1 MSGGRQRTLPQVWRA
16 PEGRAE
22 RGEPAGDSDDE
33 LLLAAAAAADPGPP
47 QGFSEAA
54 GSIWIY
60 PTNLPVRPYQER
72 MAGAALLANTLV
84 CLPTGLGKTF
94 VAAVVMYNFY
104 RWFPSGKVLFLAPT
118 KPLVAQQMEA
128 CGRVMGIPSR
138 DMAEMTGGT
147 QALGRQELWNTKR
160 VFFLTPQIMVND
172 LSRGTCPATEIKCL
186 VIDEAHKALGNHAY
200 CQVVRELSKYTNQF
214 RVLALSATPG
224 SDTKAV
230 QQVISNLLIAQIEV
244 CAEDSPEIQPYSHER
259 QVEKIVVPLGE
270 ELVEFQNTYIKVLEA
285 FAGRLI
291 KVGVLSR
298 RDIPSLTKYQIILAR
313 DQYRKNPSAQH
324 AGIHQGIIEG
334 DFALCIS
341 LYHGYE
347 LLLQMGI
354 RSLFIYLWGIMD
366 GSKGLS
372 RTKSELGRNQDF
384 MELYQQLQDMFS
396 DTAVTPESGSAGKS
410 TTALEKKKEF
420 VYSHPKLKK
429 LEEIVIEHFRS
440 WKQGG
445 SAGEDRSE
453 GSPGDTRVMI
463 FSSFRDSVQEIA
475 EMLARLSPAVRAMTF
490 VGHSSGKSTKGFTQK
505 EQLEVVR
512 RFREGGYN
520 TLVST
525 CVGEEGLDIGEVDL
539 IVCFDAQ
546 RSPVRLVQRMGRTGR
561 RRHGRIVVILAQGR
575 EERTYNQSQCNK
587 RSIHKA
593 ISGNKTL
600 RFYQHSPRMVPEGI
614 NPKVHKMFITAEK
627 QEQSTSRVLS
637 KERSCSSLQ
646 HKSALSACVTG
657 QKKTNSHESWSLS
670 PEEFEIWDRL
680 YRIKESDGIKE
691 PVLPRVQ
698 FETLEKLEE
707 TPFPLQKPEEGAA
720 RELSLSEWSVW
731 QNQPLPTS
739 LVDHSDRCHLFIGA
753 MEMMELMRHQQGDCS
768 YEQELQP
775 HLRMEDVNIA
785 GDKRNPSMANPPWH
799 QRARCSRKDL
809 AKSKAKP
816 FPPDA
821 GDDRNEFFATF
832 KTTKAKAPRRA
843 PGLSEEV
850 PVLPQ
855 APPAP
860 PSGTRLAV
868 PGPSHPGSDK
878 DEGMEVTFD
887 LNAFIDLCDNS
898 DSSESPASPAAQE
911 NSPAGEACGAL
922 GRIQGDS
929 GYETS
934 PMASDLFYLPES
946 CRDSFTL
953 PGPPQEPPGL
963 EQTFSQVQR
972 LLSQSPP
979 SGDELEGLES
989 LMREEGARSPSPK
1002 VLPNGHSEALQDSV
1016 SPMSPK
1022 TDPSLENPKVTVPRE
1037 LCASRSPHLSKTV
1050 SSPTA
1055 AAVEEEQLWNDSFDG
1070 LFDSEE
1076 FPEIPNNTPSR
1087 DQPLTNGPS
1096 KEPFLPKD
1104 TAEAALDVPGEEQSL
1119 HLFEDEAG
1127 EDTGEGSPMSAE
1139 PPARAGPAGTIPGT
1153 EGEPGRELPCVSPTQ
1168 PCREP
1173 MGTSAMALEKDDPYD
1188 CSQDLFSV
1196 TFDLGFS
1203 LEDSEDET
1211 PEESRNTGNPTLNR
1225 ALGSAK
1231 TSLSDGS
1238 RLETSPGWDCR
1249 RLESRNMSTPLSH
1262 QSRGRNGREGAEGA
1276 PAAGP
1281 VLESGGSRRGR
1292 EPPEPLPSALL
1303 TPTSRKGVNIKAV
1316 KRISMKVFTNARE
1329 QIPEEPP
1336 VDQVKESPWRQNLG
1350 RSALDSPPGR
1360 TESLENTKL
1369 HGSHA
1374 AGPSSDSEEEIV
1386 FQRKNRIKNNV
1397 LMSPDGMDESDLE
1410 SPARV
1415 TRKRRRPP
1423 NVSDTS
1429 SEDSGDFQRGSSS
1442 SRARPRPGGAKRA
1455 RSCVTAKA
1463 AGRQFLEEEAELSL
1477 LDAEGISSDESD
1489 SAGEELSPSL
1499 AQFLDDEGEP
1509 TQALNDSEMRAVYL
1523 SSVRSPALGSRYKM
1537 VHREFNPSAIFSQ
1550 IPKQDVAYAEDSFC
1564 VGDEE
1569 EEEEAPSGCSEEEEC
1584 VDFELLTRE
1593 GSRQRYLTRRR
1604 RRLSQA
1610 RRAGN
1615 APAPLQKKKP
1625 SRIIVLSDSSEEEM
1639 GASRERPLEA
1649 GQGKGQLPKALPSA
1663 PSAQPRSGAGEAT
1676 APQAGGQDTERLLGL
1691 EASMAGMLD
1700 PPPEQPGRSTSIP
1713 PAGSGCR
1720 NPALQAAAEVPSSLK
1735 THGSSSGSACPTVPN
1750 PSSATAQI
1758 SNVPSEHSPS
1768 LAGISRV
1775 PSEHSPSLAGISRVP
1790 GEHSPSPAGISR
1802 VLGEH
1807 SPSLAGI
1814 SRVPSEHS
1822 PSPAGISRVPGEH
1835 SPSLAG
1841 ISRVLGEHSPSLA
1854 GISRVPSEHSPSLA
1868 GISRVP
1874 SEHSPSLAG
1883 ISRVP
1888 SEHSP
1893 SPAGISR
1900 VPGEHSPSLAGISR
1914 VPGEH
1919 SQGGAG
1925 ISRVPGEHSPSLC
1938 ILADSR
1944 EICSGPEVLSCLR
1957 AGHGLRVQVCSL
1969 GSSDYIV
1976 SNRLAVDRVL
1986 QSELQSPANRNKLS
2000 QRLQRLQGI
2009 FERICVIVETDR
2021 VRPGETSRCFQRTQH
2036 YDGMLS
2042 ALVQAGIRILFSSC
2056 QEETAALLKELA
2068 LLEHRKDAAI
2078 QVPTEP
2084 EGHRRDILNFY
2095 LSVPNLSYGAALNL
2109 CHSFSSITAVA
2120 NSSVPALAAGAQLS
2134 RPQAEELHRFLRHD
2148 FDPQLLPQPLP
2159 AKGKG

>member
-1 MSGGRQRTLPQVWRA
+1 MSGGRQRTLLQVWRA

-22 RGEPAGDSDDE
+22 RREPAADSDDE
-33 LLLAAAAAADPGPP
+33 LLLAAAATADPGPP

-128 CGRVMGIPSR
+128 CGRVMGIPCR

-147 QALGRQELWNTKR
+147 QALGRRELWNTKR

-172 LSRGTCPATEIKCL
+172 LSRGTCPAVEIKCL

-298 RDIPSLTKYQIILAR
+298 RDIPNLTKYQIILAR

-324 AGIHQGIIEG
+324 GIHSGIIEG

-366 GSKGLS
+366 GSKGEISSAASFLS
-372 RTKSELGRNQDF
+372 APPFSFHLPCCMAGLHKTPRNSQFPISHPSLWHWEPFPGSCPSIPCPQSLCSSPGAPPGPARGSELSLEPSPLQVSVLLVLIKCCEKTNQ
-384 MELYQQLQDMFS
+384 
-396 DTAVTPESGSAGKS
+396 SA
-410 TTALEKKKEF
+410 
-420 VYSHPKLKK
+420 
-429 LEEIVIEHFRS
+429 
-440 WKQGG
+440 
-445 SAGEDRSE
+445 D
-453 GSPGDTRVMI
+453 D
-463 FSSFRDSVQEIA
+463 
-475 EMLARLSPAVRAMTF
+475 LSIYLLF
-490 VGHSSGKSTKGFTQK
+490 Q
-505 EQLEVVR
+505 
-512 RFREGGYN
+512 
-520 TLVST
+520 
-525 CVGEEGLDIGEVDL
+525 
-539 IVCFDAQ
+539 
-546 RSPVRLVQRMGRTGR
+546 
-561 RRHGRIVVILAQGR
+561 
-575 EERTYNQSQCNK
+575 TYNQSQCNK

-637 KERSCSSLQ
+637 KERRCSSLQ

-657 QKKTNSHESWSLS
+657 QKQTNCHESWSLS

-698 FETLEKLEE
+698 FETLENLEE
-707 TPFPLQKPEEGAA
+707 TPKEGAA
-720 RELSLSEWSVW
+720 RELSLTEWSVW

-739 LVDHSDRCHLFIGA
+739 LVDHSDRCHLFIRA

-775 HLRMEDVNIA
+775 HLRMEDVNIP
-785 GDKRNPSMANPPWH
+785 GNKR
-799 QRARCSRKDL
+799 RGRCSRKDL
-809 AKSKAKP
+809 AKSKPKP

-821 GDDRNEFFATF
+821 GDNESEFFATF
-832 KTTKAKAPRRA
+832 KRTKAKAPRRA

-850 PVLPQ
+850 PVVPQ
-855 APPAP
+855 DSPAP

-898 DSSESPASPAAQE
+898 DSSEGPASPAAQ

-922 GRIQGDS
+922 GRIHRDS

-934 PMASDLFYLPES
+934 PVASDLFYLPES

-989 LMREEGARSPSPK
+989 LVREEGTRSPSPE
-1002 VLPNGHSEALQDSV
+1002 VLPDGHSEALQDRV
-1016 SPMSPK
+1016 SPTSPK
-1022 TDPSLENPKVTVPRE
+1022 PDPSLLLLANPKVTLPRE

-1050 SSPTA
+1050 SSAKA

-1076 FPEIPNNTPSR
+1076 FPEIPSNAPSR
-1087 DQPLTNGPS
+1087 DQPLANGPA
-1096 KEPFLPKD
+1096 KEPFLPKV
-1104 TAEAALDVPGEEQSL
+1104 TAEAALAVPGEEQSL

-1127 EDTGEGSPMSAE
+1127 EDTGEGSPVSTE
-1139 PPARAGPAGTIPGT
+1139 PPAGTIPGA
-1153 EGEPGRELPCVSPTQ
+1153 EGQPGRELPRVSPTQ

-1173 MGTSAMALEKDDPYD
+1173 MGTAAVALEQDDPYD

-1203 LEDSEDET
+1203 LEDSGDES
-1211 PEESRNTGNPTLNR
+1211 PEESRSAGEPTLNR
-1225 ALGSAK
+1225 ALGSAR
-1231 TSLSDGS
+1231 TALRDGC
-1238 RLETSPGWDCR
+1238 RLETSPAWDCR
-1249 RLESRNMSTPLSH
+1249 RLQSRDMSTPLSH
-1262 QSRGRNGREGAEGA
+1262 LSRGRNGSEGAEGA
-1276 PAAGP
+1276 PAAGA
-1281 VLESGGSRRGR
+1281 VLGSGGSRRGR
-1292 EPPEPLPSALL
+1292 EPPEPVPSALL
-1303 TPTSRKGVNIKAV
+1303 TPTGRKGVNIKAV
-1316 KRISMKVFTNARE
+1316 KRISMEVFSNARE
-1329 QIPEEPP
+1329 QIPEVPL
-1336 VDQVKESPWRQNLG
+1336 VDQVKESPWRQNFG

-1374 AGPSSDSEEEIV
+1374 AGRNLVGEESFMV
-1386 FQRKNRIKNNV
+1386 WKQGSRIFWI
-1397 LMSPDGMDESDLE
+1397 LTLGMDESDLE

-1423 NVSDTS
+1423 NVVSK
-1429 SEDSGDFQRGSSS
+1429 EWGEIM
-1442 SRARPRPGGAKRA
+1442 GAH
-1455 RSCVTAKA
+1455 SCFPSVPSQGLHISQHPTA
-1463 AGRQFLEEEAELSL
+1463 AGRQFLQEEAELSL

-1489 SAGEELSPSL
+1489 GTGEELSPSL

-1537 VHREFNPSAIFSQ
+1537 VHRHFNPSAIFSQ
-1550 IPKQDVAYAEDSFC
+1550 IPEQDVTYAEDSFC
-1564 VGDEE
+1564 VGDEV
-1569 EEEEAPSGCSEEEEC
+1569 EEAPSGCSEEEEC
-1584 VDFELLTRE
+1584 VDFALLTRE
-1593 GSRQRYLTRRR
+1593 GSSSRQQYLTRRR

-1615 APAPLQKKKP
+1615 APAPGQKKP
-1625 SRIIVLSDSSEEEM
+1625 SRIIVLSDSSEEET

-1649 GQGKGQLPKALPSA
+1649 GQLPKALSSA

-1676 APQAGGQDTERLLGL
+1676 APRAGGQDTERLLGL
-1691 EASMAGMLD
+1691 EAPVSGMLD
-1700 PPPEQPGRSTSIP
+1700 PAPEQPGRSTSMP

-1720 NPALQAAAEVPSSLK
+1720 NTDLQAAAEV
-1735 THGSSSGSACPTVPN
+1735 SA
-1750 PSSATAQI
+1750 QG
-1758 SNVPSEHSPS
+1758 NVPSE
-1768 LAGISRV
+1768 R
-1775 PSEHSPSLAGISRVP
+1775 
-1790 GEHSPSPAGISR
+1790 
-1802 VLGEH
+1802 
-1807 SPSLAGI
+1807 
-1814 SRVPSEHS
+1814 
-1822 PSPAGISRVPGEH
+1822 
-1835 SPSLAG
+1835 
-1841 ISRVLGEHSPSLA
+1841 
-1854 GISRVPSEHSPSLA
+1854 
-1868 GISRVP
+1868 
-1874 SEHSPSLAG
+1874 
-1883 ISRVP
+1883 
-1888 SEHSP
+1888 
-1893 SPAGISR
+1893 
-1900 VPGEHSPSLAGISR
+1900 
-1914 VPGEH
+1914 
-1919 SQGGAG
+1919 
-1925 ISRVPGEHSPSLC
+1925 SPSLC

-1944 EICSGPEVLSCLR
+1944 EMCSGPEVLSCLR

-1986 QSELQSPANRNKLS
+1986 QSELQSPGNRNKLS

-2036 YDGMLS
+2036 YDGVLS

-2056 QEETAALLKELA
+2056 QEQTAALLKELA

-2084 EGHRRDILNFY
+2084 EGHGRDLLNFY
-2095 LSVPNLSYGAALNL
+2095 LSIPNLSYGAALNL
-2109 CHSFSSITAVA
+2109 CHSFGSITAVA
-2120 NSSVPALAAGAQLS
+2120 NSSVPALAAGARLS
-2134 RPQAEELHRFLRHD
+2134 RPQAEELHRFLRHE
-2148 FDPQLLPQPLP
+2148 FDLQLLPQPLP
-2159 AKGKG
+2159 AKGKATAPRS

>member
-200 CQVVRELSKYTNQF
+200 CQVVRELSKFTNQF

-270 ELVEFQNTYIKVLEA
+270 ELVEFQNIYIKVLEA

-453 GSPGDTRVMI
+453 GCPGDTRVMI

-637 KERSCSSLQ
+637 KER
-646 HKSALSACVTG
+646 KSALSACVTG

-707 TPFPLQKPEEGAA
+707 TPKAEEGAA

-785 GDKRNPSMANPPWH
+785 GDKRNPSVANPPWH

-809 AKSKAKP
+809 AKSKPKP

-821 GDDRNEFFATF
+821 GDDRSEFFATF

-934 PMASDLFYLPES
+934 PVASDLFYLPES

-963 EQTFSQVQR
+963 GQTFSQVQR

-1002 VLPNGHSEALQDSV
+1002 DLPDGHSEALQDSV

-1037 LCASRSPHLSKTV
+1037 LCASRSPRLSKTV

-1153 EGEPGRELPCVSPTQ
+1153 QGEPGRELPCVSPTQ

-1203 LEDSEDET
+1203 IEDSGDET
-1211 PEESRNTGNPTLNR
+1211 PEESRNAGNPTLNR

-1249 RLESRNMSTPLSH
+1249 GLESRNVSTPLSH

-1292 EPPEPLPSALL
+1292 ELPEPLPSALL

-1410 SPARV
+1410 SPAQV

-1489 SAGEELSPSL
+1489 SAGEEPSPSL

-1564 VGDEE
+1564 VGDEEEE

-1720 NPALQAAAEVPSSLK
+1720 NPALQAAAEVSTSLK
-1735 THGSSSGSACPTVPN
+1735 THGSSSGSVCPAVPN
-1750 PSSATAQI
+1750 PSSATARI
-1758 SNVPSEHSPS
+1758 SS
-1768 LAGISRV
+1768 
-1775 PSEHSPSLAGISRVP
+1775 
-1790 GEHSPSPAGISR
+1790 
-1802 VLGEH
+1802 
-1807 SPSLAGI
+1807 
-1814 SRVPSEHS
+1814 VPSEHS
-1822 PSPAGISRVPGEH
+1822 PSPAGISR
-1835 SPSLAG
+1835 
-1841 ISRVLGEHSPSLA
+1841 
-1854 GISRVPSEHSPSLA
+1854 
-1868 GISRVP
+1868 
-1874 SEHSPSLAG
+1874 
-1883 ISRVP
+1883 
-1888 SEHSP
+1888 
-1893 SPAGISR
+1893 
-1900 VPGEHSPSLAGISR
+1900 
-1914 VPGEH
+1914 
-1919 SQGGAG
+1919 GGAG

-1986 QSELQSPANRNKLS
+1986 QSELQNPGNRNKLS

-2095 LSVPNLSYGAALNL
+2095 LSIPNLSYGAALNL

-2120 NSSVPALAAGAQLS
+2120 NSSVPALAAGARLS

>member
-1 MSGGRQRTLPQVWRA
+1 MSGGRQRTLLQVWRA

-22 RGEPAGDSDDE
+22 RREPAGDSDDE

-128 CGRVMGIPSR
+128 CGRVMGIPCR

-147 QALGRQELWNTKR
+147 QALGRRELWNTKR

-172 LSRGTCPATEIKCL
+172 LSRGTCPAVEIKCL

-230 QQVISNLLIAQIEV
+230 QQVISNLLIAQIEM

-298 RDIPSLTKYQIILAR
+298 RDIPNLTKYQIILAR

-396 DTAVTPESGSAGKS
+396 DTAVTPESGSAGNS
-410 TTALEKKKEF
+410 STALEKKKEF

-445 SAGEDRSE
+445 SGEDRSG

-637 KERSCSSLQ
+637 KERRCSSLQ

-657 QKKTNSHESWSLS
+657 QKQTNSHESWSLS

-698 FETLEKLEE
+698 FETLENLEE
-707 TPFPLQKPEEGAA
+707 TPKEGAA
-720 RELSLSEWSVW
+720 QELSLSEWSVW

-739 LVDHSDRCHLFIGA
+739 LVDHSDRCHLFIRA

-775 HLRMEDVNIA
+775 HLRMEDVNIP
-785 GDKRNPSMANPPWH
+785 GNKR
-799 QRARCSRKDL
+799 RGRCSRTDL
-809 AKSKAKP
+809 AKSKPKP

-821 GDDRNEFFATF
+821 GDDGSDFFATF
-832 KTTKAKAPRRA
+832 KRTKAKAPRRA

-850 PVLPQ
+850 PVVPQ
-855 APPAP
+855 DPPAP

-878 DEGMEVTFD
+878 DEGMEVTFE

-898 DSSESPASPAAQE
+898 DGSEGPASPAARE

-922 GRIQGDS
+922 GRFHRDS

-934 PMASDLFYLPES
+934 PVASDLFYLPES

-953 PGPPQEPPGL
+953 PAPPQEPPGL
-963 EQTFSQVQR
+963 EQTFSKVQR

-979 SGDELEGLES
+979 SGDELEGLEN
-989 LMREEGARSPSPK
+989 LMREEGTRSPSPE
-1002 VLPNGHSEALQDSV
+1002 VLPDSHSEALQDRV
-1016 SPMSPK
+1016 SPTSPK
-1022 TDPSLENPKVTVPRE
+1022 PDPSLLLLENPKATVPRE
-1037 LCASRSPHLSKTV
+1037 PSASRSPRLSKTV
-1050 SSPTA
+1050 SPAKA

-1070 LFDSEE
+1070 LFDNEE
-1076 FPEIPNNTPSR
+1076 FPEIPNNAPSR
-1087 DQPLTNGPS
+1087 DQPLANGPA

-1104 TAEAALDVPGEEQSL
+1104 TAEAALEVPGEEQSL

-1127 EDTGEGSPMSAE
+1127 EDTGEGSPVSTE
-1139 PPARAGPAGTIPGT
+1139 PAARAAPAGA
-1153 EGEPGRELPCVSPTQ
+1153 EGEPGRELARESPTQ

-1173 MGTSAMALEKDDPYD
+1173 MGTSAVALQKDDPYD

-1203 LEDSEDET
+1203 LEDSGDES
-1211 PEESRNTGNPTLNR
+1211 PEESRNAGDPTLNR
-1225 ALGSAK
+1225 ALGSAR
-1231 TSLSDGS
+1231 TPLRDGC
-1238 RLETSPGWDCR
+1238 RLETSPGWGCR
-1249 RLESRNMSTPLSH
+1249 RLESRDTSTPLSH

-1276 PAAGP
+1276 PAAGA
-1281 VLESGGSRRGR
+1281 VLESGGSRRAR

-1303 TPTSRKGVNIKAV
+1303 TPTSSKGVNIKAV
-1316 KRISMKVFTNARE
+1316 KRISMEVFSNARE
-1329 QIPEEPP
+1329 KIPEVPP
-1336 VDQVKESPWRQNLG
+1336 VDQVKESPWRQNFG

-1386 FQRKNRIKNNV
+1386 FQRKKMIKNNV
-1397 LMSPDGMDESDLE
+1397 LKSPDGMDESDLE

-1423 NVSDTS
+1423 SMSDTS
-1429 SEDSGDFQRGSSS
+1429 SEDSGDFQRSRSS

-1455 RSCVTAKA
+1455 RSCGTAKA
-1463 AGRQFLEEEAELSL
+1463 AGRQFLQEEAELSL

-1489 SAGEELSPSL
+1489 GAGEELSPSL
-1499 AQFLDDEGEP
+1499 ARFLDDEGEP

-1523 SSVRSPALGSRYKM
+1523 SSVRSPALGSRYRM
-1537 VHREFNPSAIFSQ
+1537 VHRPFNPSAIFSQ
-1550 IPKQDVAYAEDSFC
+1550 IPEQDVTYAEDSFC
-1564 VGDEE
+1564 VGD

-1584 VDFELLTRE
+1584 VDFALLARE
-1593 GSRQRYLTRRR
+1593 GSSSSGQRYLTRRR

-1615 APAPLQKKKP
+1615 APAPGQRKKP
-1625 SRIIVLSDSSEEEM
+1625 SRIIVLSDSSEEEA

-1649 GQGKGQLPKALPSA
+1649 GQLPRALPKA
-1663 PSAQPRSGAGEAT
+1663 PSAQHRSGAGE
-1676 APQAGGQDTERLLGL
+1676 QDTERLLGL
-1691 EASMAGMLD
+1691 EGSVSGMLD
-1700 PPPEQPGRSTSIP
+1700 PPPERPGRSTSIP
-1713 PAGSGCR
+1713 P
-1720 NPALQAAAEVPSSLK
+1720 VSSSSK
-1735 THGSSSGSACPTVPN
+1735 TNGSSSGSAPPAVPN
-1750 PSSATAQI
+1750 PSSARARI
-1758 SNVPSEHSPS
+1758 SSVPCGHSPC
-1768 LAGISRV
+1768 
-1775 PSEHSPSLAGISRVP
+1775 
-1790 GEHSPSPAGISR
+1790 PAGI
-1802 VLGEH
+1802 
-1807 SPSLAGI
+1807 P
-1814 SRVPSEHS
+1814 
-1822 PSPAGISRVPGEH
+1822 
-1835 SPSLAG
+1835 
-1841 ISRVLGEHSPSLA
+1841 
-1854 GISRVPSEHSPSLA
+1854 
-1868 GISRVP
+1868 
-1874 SEHSPSLAG
+1874 
-1883 ISRVP
+1883 
-1888 SEHSP
+1888 
-1893 SPAGISR
+1893 
-1900 VPGEHSPSLAGISR
+1900 
-1914 VPGEH
+1914 
-1919 SQGGAG
+1919 
-1925 ISRVPGEHSPSLC
+1925 RVPGEHSPSLC

-1944 EICSGPEVLSCLR
+1944 EMCSGPEVLSCLR

-1986 QSELQSPANRNKLS
+1986 QSELQSAGSRNKLS

-2036 YDGMLS
+2036 YDGALS

-2056 QEETAALLKELA
+2056 QEQTAALLKELA

-2084 EGHRRDILNFY
+2084 EGHGRDLLNFY
-2095 LSVPNLSYGAALNL
+2095 LSIPNLSYGAALNL
-2109 CHSFSSITAVA
+2109 CHSFGSITAVA
-2120 NSSVPALAAGAQLS
+2120 NSSVPALAAGARLS
-2134 RPQAEELHRFLRHD
+2134 RPQAEELHRFLRHE
-2148 FDPQLLPQPLP
+2148 FDLQLLPQPLP

>member
-22 RGEPAGDSDDE
+22 RRDAAGDSDDE

-128 CGRVMGIPSR
+128 CGRVMGIPCR

-147 QALGRQELWNTKR
+147 QALGRRELWSTKR

-172 LSRGTCPATEIKCL
+172 LSRGTCPAVEIKCL

-270 ELVEFQNTYIKVLEA
+270 ELMEIQNTYIKVLEA

-291 KVGVLSR
+291 RVGVLSR

-372 RTKSELGRNQDF
+372 RTKSELGRNEDF
-384 MELYQQLQDMFS
+384 MELYQQLQAMFS
-396 DTAVTPESGSAGKS
+396 DTAVTPESGSAGNS

-445 SAGEDRSE
+445 SDEDRSE
-453 GSPGDTRVMI
+453 GCPGDTRVMI

-475 EMLARLSPAVRAMTF
+475 EMLARLRPAVRAMTF

-614 NPKVHKMFITAEK
+614 NPRVHKMFITAEK
-627 QEQSTSRVLS
+627 QEQSTSRLLS
-637 KERSCSSLQ
+637 TEGRRSSLQ
-646 HKSALSACVTG
+646 HKSALLACGTG
-657 QKKTNSHESWSLS
+657 QKQKNSHESWSLS

-691 PVLPRVQ
+691 PVLPRAQ
-698 FETLEKLEE
+698 FETLEGLEE
-707 TPFPLQKPEEGAA
+707 TPKPEEGAA
-720 RELSLSEWSVW
+720 QELSLSEWSIW

-739 LVDHSDRCHLFIGA
+739 LVDHSDRCLLFIRA
-753 MEMMELMRHQQGDCS
+753 MEMMELMRLQQGDCS

-775 HLRMEDVNIA
+775 HLRMEDVNIP
-785 GDKRNPSMANPPWH
+785 GNRRNPSVANPPWD
-799 QRARCSRKDL
+799 QRGRCSRKDL
-809 AKSKAKP
+809 AKSKPKP

-821 GDDRNEFFATF
+821 ADDGSEFFTTF
-832 KTTKAKAPRRA
+832 KTTRAKAPRRA
-843 PGLSEEV
+843 PGLREEV
-850 PVLPQ
+850 PVVPQ
-855 APPAP
+855 DPPGP

-868 PGPSHPGSDK
+868 PGHSHPGSDK
-878 DEGMEVTFD
+878 DEGLEVTFE

-898 DSSESPASPAAQE
+898 DSSETPASPAAEE

-922 GRIQGDS
+922 GRIHRDS

-934 PMASDLFYLPES
+934 PVASELFYLPES

-953 PGPPQEPPGL
+953 LGPPQQPPGL

-979 SGDELEGLES
+979 SGDELQGLES
-989 LMREEGARSPSPK
+989 LLREEGTKSPSPK
-1002 VLPNGHSEALQDSV
+1002 VLPDGRSEALQDSV
-1016 SPMSPK
+1016 SPVSPK
-1022 TDPSLENPKVTVPRE
+1022 ADPSLLLLENPKVAVPRE

-1050 SSPTA
+1050 SSAKA
-1055 AAVEEEQLWNDSFDG
+1055 AAAEEEQLWNDSFDG

-1076 FPEIPNNTPSR
+1076 FPEIPNNAPSR
-1087 DQPLTNGPS
+1087 DHPLTNGPS

-1104 TAEAALDVPGEEQSL
+1104 TAEAALGVPGEEQSL

-1127 EDTGEGSPMSAE
+1127 EDMGEGSPKSTE
-1139 PPARAGPAGTIPGT
+1139 PPARAGPAGTIPGA
-1153 EGEPGRELPCVSPTQ
+1153 EGEPSRELPCVSPTQ
-1168 PCREP
+1168 PCRGS
-1173 MGTSAMALEKDDPYD
+1173 MGTSAVALQKDDPYD

-1203 LEDSEDET
+1203 IEDSGDES
-1211 PEESRNTGNPTLNR
+1211 PGESRNAGDPTLDR
-1225 ALGSAK
+1225 ALGSAR
-1231 TSLSDGS
+1231 TALSDGS
-1238 RLETSPGWDCR
+1238 RLDTSPGWDCR
-1249 RLESRNMSTPLSH
+1249 RLERRDMSTPLS
-1262 QSRGRNGREGAEGA
+1262 QQGRDRNGRGGTEGA

-1281 VLESGGSRRGR
+1281 VLKSGGSRRGR
-1292 EPPEPLPSALL
+1292 EPPEPLPSAPL

-1316 KRISMKVFTNARE
+1316 KRISMKVFSNARE
-1329 QIPEEPP
+1329 QIPEVPP
-1336 VDQVKESPWRQNLG
+1336 VDEVKESPWRQNCG
-1350 RSALDSPPGR
+1350 RSALDSPSGR

-1369 HGSHA
+1369 PGSHA

-1386 FQRKNRIKNNV
+1386 FQRKNRIKKNV
-1397 LMSPDGMDESDLE
+1397 LMSPDGMDQSDLE
-1410 SPARV
+1410 SPARLP
-1415 TRKRRRPP
+1415 RKRRRPP
-1423 NVSDTS
+1423 NLSDTS
-1429 SEDSGDFQRGSSS
+1429 SEDSGDFQRDRSS
-1442 SRARPRPGGAKRA
+1442 SRARPGGAKRA
-1455 RSCVTAKA
+1455 RSCVTAED
-1463 AGRQFLEEEAELSL
+1463 AGRQFLEEEAEVSL
-1477 LDAEGISSDESD
+1477 LEAEGISSDESD
-1489 SAGEELSPSL
+1489 GTGQELSQSL
-1499 AQFLDDEGEP
+1499 VQFLDDEGEP
-1509 TQALNDSEMRAVYL
+1509 TQALSDSEMRAVYL

-1537 VHREFNPSAIFSQ
+1537 VHKDFNPSAIFSQ
-1550 IPKQDVAYAEDSFC
+1550 IPEQDVTYAEDSFC
-1564 VGDEE
+1564 VGD

-1593 GSRQRYLTRRR
+1593 GSRQQYLTRRR
-1604 RRLSQA
+1604 RRLSLA

-1615 APAPLQKKKP
+1615 APAPVQKKKP
-1625 SRIIVLSDSSEEEM
+1625 SRIIVLSDSSEDEM

-1649 GQGKGQLPKALPSA
+1649 GQGRGQLPKALPSA
-1663 PSAQPRSGAGEAT
+1663 PSAQPRSGAGEAR

-1691 EASMAGMLD
+1691 EASMSGMLD
-1700 PPPEQPGRSTSIP
+1700 PPPQQPGRRTSIP

-1720 NPALQAAAEVPSSLK
+1720 NTDLQAGAEVFGSWKK
-1735 THGSSSGSACPTVPN
+1735 TRGSSSGSACPAVPN
-1750 PSSATAQI
+1750 PSSATARI
-1758 SNVPSEHSPS
+1758 SSVPSEHSPS
-1768 LAGISRV
+1768 PAGISRV
-1775 PSEHSPSLAGISRVP
+1775 PSEHSPSPAGISRVPSEHSPSPAGISRVPSEHSPSPAGIPRVPSEHSPSPAGISRVPSEHSPSPAGIPRVP
-1790 GEHSPSPAGISR
+1790 GEHSPSPAGIPRVPGKHSPSPAGISR
-1802 VLGEH
+1802 VPSEH
-1807 SPSLAGI
+1807 SPSPAGI

-1835 SPSLAG
+1835 SPSPAG
-1841 ISRVLGEHSPSLA
+1841 ISRVPSDHSPSAA
-1854 GISRVPSEHSPSLA
+1854 GISRVPSEHSPSL
-1868 GISRVP
+1868 
-1874 SEHSPSLAG
+1874 
-1883 ISRVP
+1883 
-1888 SEHSP
+1888 
-1893 SPAGISR
+1893 
-1900 VPGEHSPSLAGISR
+1900 
-1914 VPGEH
+1914 
-1919 SQGGAG
+1919 
-1925 ISRVPGEHSPSLC
+1925 C

-1944 EICSGPEVLSCLR
+1944 ETCSGPEVLSCLR

-1986 QSELQSPANRNKLS
+1986 QSELQSPGNRNKLS

-2036 YDGMLS
+2036 YDGVLS

-2095 LSVPNLSYGAALNL
+2095 LSIPNLSYGAALNL
-2109 CHSFSSITAVA
+2109 CHSFGSITAVA
-2120 NSSVPALAAGAQLS
+2120 NSSVPALAAGARLS

-2148 FDPQLLPQPLP
+2148 FDLQLLPQPLP

>member
-1 MSGGRQRTLPQVWRA
+1 MSSGRQRTLLQVWRA

-22 RGEPAGDSDDE
+22 RREPAGDSDDE

-128 CGRVMGIPSR
+128 CGRVMGIPCR

-147 QALGRQELWNTKR
+147 QALGRRELWNTKR

-172 LSRGTCPATEIKCL
+172 LSRGTCPAVEIKCL

-298 RDIPSLTKYQIILAR
+298 RDIPNLTKYQIILAR

-366 GSKGLS
+366 GSKGFS

-384 MELYQQLQDMFS
+384 MELYQQLQDMFA
-396 DTAVTPESGSAGKS
+396 DTAVTPERGSAGNS
-410 TTALEKKKEF
+410 STALEKKKEF

-445 SAGEDRSE
+445 SDADRSE

-637 KERSCSSLQ
+637 KERRCSSLQ
-646 HKSALSACVTG
+646 HKCALSACVTG
-657 QKKTNSHESWSLS
+657 QKQTNSHESWSLS

-698 FETLEKLEE
+698 FETLENLEE
-707 TPFPLQKPEEGAA
+707 TPKEGAA

-739 LVDHSDRCHLFIGA
+739 LVDHSDRCHLFIRA

-775 HLRMEDVNIA
+775 HLRMEDVNIP
-785 GDKRNPSMANPPWH
+785 GNKR
-799 QRARCSRKDL
+799 RGRCSRKDL
-809 AKSKAKP
+809 AKSKPKP

-821 GDDRNEFFATF
+821 GDDGSDFFATF
-832 KTTKAKAPRRA
+832 KRTKAKAPRRA

-850 PVLPQ
+850 PVVPQ
-855 APPAP
+855 DPPAP

-887 LNAFIDLCDNS
+887 LKAFIDLCDNS
-898 DSSESPASPAAQE
+898 DSSEGPASPAAQE
-911 NSPAGEACGAL
+911 NSPAGEARGAL
-922 GRIQGDS
+922 GRFHRDS

-934 PMASDLFYLPES
+934 PVASDLFYLPES

-989 LMREEGARSPSPK
+989 LVREEGTRSPSPE
-1002 VLPNGHSEALQDSV
+1002 VLPDSHSEALQDRV
-1016 SPMSPK
+1016 SPTSPK
-1022 TDPSLENPKVTVPRE
+1022 PDPSLLLLENPKATVPRE

-1050 SSPTA
+1050 SSAKA

-1070 LFDSEE
+1070 LFDNEE
-1076 FPEIPNNTPSR
+1076 FPEIPNNAPSR
-1087 DQPLTNGPS
+1087 GQPLANGPA

-1104 TAEAALDVPGEEQSL
+1104 TAEAALEVPGEEQSL

-1127 EDTGEGSPMSAE
+1127 EDTGERSPVSTE
-1139 PPARAGPAGTIPGT
+1139 PAARAGPAGA
-1153 EGEPGRELPCVSPTQ
+1153 EGEPGRELARVSPTQ

-1173 MGTSAMALEKDDPYD
+1173 MGTSAVALEKDDPYD

-1203 LEDSEDET
+1203 LEDSGDES
-1211 PEESRNTGNPTLNR
+1211 PEESRSAGDPTLNR
-1225 ALGSAK
+1225 ALGSAR
-1231 TSLSDGS
+1231 TPLSDGC

-1249 RLESRNMSTPLSH
+1249 RLESRDMSTPLSH

-1276 PAAGP
+1276 PAAGA

-1316 KRISMKVFTNARE
+1316 KRISMEVFSTARE
-1329 QIPEEPP
+1329 QIPEVPP
-1336 VDQVKESPWRQNLG
+1336 VDQVKESPWRQNFG

-1386 FQRKNRIKNNV
+1386 FQRKKRIKNIV
-1397 LMSPDGMDESDLE
+1397 LKSPDGMDESDLE

-1429 SEDSGDFQRGSSS
+1429 SEDSGDFQRGRSS

-1455 RSCVTAKA
+1455 RSCGTAKA

-1489 SAGEELSPSL
+1489 GAAEELSPSL

-1537 VHREFNPSAIFSQ
+1537 VHRPFNPSAIFSQ
-1550 IPKQDVAYAEDSFC
+1550 IPEQDVTYAEDSFC
-1564 VGDEE
+1564 VGD

-1584 VDFELLTRE
+1584 VDFALLTRE
-1593 GSRQRYLTRRR
+1593 GSSSSRQQYLTRRR
-1604 RRLSQA
+1604 RLSPA

-1615 APAPLQKKKP
+1615 APAPGQKKKP
-1625 SRIIVLSDSSEEEM
+1625 SRIIAPSDSSEE
-1639 GASRERPLEA
+1639 
-1649 GQGKGQLPKALPSA
+1649 
-1663 PSAQPRSGAGEAT
+1663 
-1676 APQAGGQDTERLLGL
+1676 
-1691 EASMAGMLD
+1691 
-1700 PPPEQPGRSTSIP
+1700 
-1713 PAGSGCR
+1713 
-1720 NPALQAAAEVPSSLK
+1720 EVPSSLK
-1735 THGSSSGSACPTVPN
+1735 TNGSSSGSACPAVPN
-1750 PSSATAQI
+1750 PSSARARI
-1758 SNVPSEHSPS
+1758 SSIPCGHSPS
-1768 LAGISRV
+1768 LAGI
-1775 PSEHSPSLAGISRVP
+1775 PRVP
-1790 GEHSPSPAGISR
+1790 GEHSPS
-1802 VLGEH
+1802 L
-1807 SPSLAGI
+1807 
-1814 SRVPSEHS
+1814 
-1822 PSPAGISRVPGEH
+1822 AGISRVPGEH

-1841 ISRVLGEHSPSLA
+1841 ISRVPG
-1854 GISRVPSEHSPSLA
+1854 
-1868 GISRVP
+1868 
-1874 SEHSPSLAG
+1874 
-1883 ISRVP
+1883 
-1888 SEHSP
+1888 EHSP

-1919 SQGGAG
+1919 SPSLAGISRVPGEHSPSLAG

-1944 EICSGPEVLSCLR
+1944 EMCSGPEVLSCLR

-1986 QSELQSPANRNKLS
+1986 QSELQSPGNRNKLS

-2036 YDGMLS
+2036 YDGALS

-2056 QEETAALLKELA
+2056 QEQTAALLKELA

-2084 EGHRRDILNFY
+2084 EGHGRDLLNFY
-2095 LSVPNLSYGAALNL
+2095 LSIPNLSYGAALNL
-2109 CHSFSSITAVA
+2109 CHSFGSITAVA
-2120 NSSVPALAAGAQLS
+2120 NSSVPALAAGARLS
-2134 RPQAEELHRFLRHD
+2134 RPQAEELHRFLRHE
-2148 FDPQLLPQPLP
+2148 FDLQLLPQPLP

>member
-1 MSGGRQRTLPQVWRA
+1 MSGGRQRTLLQVWRA

-22 RGEPAGDSDDE
+22 RRDPAGDSDDE
-33 LLLAAAAAADPGPP
+33 LLLAAAAAVDPGPP

-128 CGRVMGIPSR
+128 CGRVMGIPCR

-147 QALGRQELWNTKR
+147 QALGRRELWNTKR

-172 LSRGTCPATEIKCL
+172 LSRGTCPAVDIKCL

-270 ELVEFQNTYIKVLEA
+270 ELVEFQNIYIKVLEA

-298 RDIPSLTKYQIILAR
+298 RDIPNLTKYQIILAR

-384 MELYQQLQDMFS
+384 MELYQKLQDMFS
-396 DTAVTPESGSAGKS
+396 DSAVTPEGGSAGSS

-445 SAGEDRSE
+445 SGEGRSE

-561 RRHGRIVVILAQGR
+561 RRHGRIVLILAQGR

-593 ISGNKTL
+593 ISGSKTL

-614 NPKVHKMFITAEK
+614 NPKVHKMFITVEK
-627 QEQSTSRVLS
+627 QEQGTSRVLS
-637 KERSCSSLQ
+637 KERRCSSLQ

-657 QKKTNSHESWSLS
+657 QKQMKSHESWSLS

-707 TPFPLQKPEEGAA
+707 TAEPQAGAA
-720 RELSLSEWSVW
+720 RELSLAEWSLW

-739 LVDHSDRCHLFIGA
+739 LVAHSDRCHLFIGA
-753 MEMMELMRHQQGDCS
+753 MEMMELLRHQQGDCS

-775 HLRMEDVNIA
+775 HLRMEDVIIPGN
-785 GDKRNPSMANPPWH
+785 KRNSSMANPLWD
-799 QRARCSRKDL
+799 QRGRCSRKDL
-809 AKSKAKP
+809 ARSKPKP

-821 GDDRNEFFATF
+821 GDDDSEFFATF
-832 KTTKAKAPRRA
+832 KRTKAKAPRRA
-843 PGLSEEV
+843 PGLGEAV

-855 APPAP
+855 DPPAP
-860 PSGTRLAV
+860 PSGARLAV
-868 PGPSHPGSDK
+868 PGPCHPGSDK
-878 DEGMEVTFD
+878 DEGLEVTFD
-887 LNAFIDLCDNS
+887 LSAFIDLCDNS
-898 DSSESPASPAAQE
+898 ESPESPASPAAQ

-922 GRIQGDS
+922 GSIQRDS

-934 PMASDLFYLPES
+934 PVASDLFYLPES

-963 EQTFSQVQR
+963 EQTFSLVQR

-989 LMREEGARSPSPK
+989 PMREEGTRSPSPK
-1002 VLPNGHSEALQDSV
+1002 VLPDGRSEALQDSV
-1016 SPMSPK
+1016 CPTSPK
-1022 TDPSLENPKVTVPRE
+1022 TDPSLLLLENPKVTPPRE
-1037 LCASRSPHLSKTV
+1037 LCASRSPRLSKTV
-1050 SSPTA
+1050 SPAKA
-1055 AAVEEEQLWNDSFDG
+1055 AAVGEEQLWNDSFDG

-1076 FPEIPNNTPSR
+1076 FSEIPNNAPSR
-1087 DQPLTNGPS
+1087 DQLLTNSPS

-1104 TAEAALDVPGEEQSL
+1104 TAEAALEAPGEEQSL
-1119 HLFEDEAG
+1119 HLFEDE
-1127 EDTGEGSPMSAE
+1127 GEGSPMGTE
-1139 PPARAGPAGTIPGT
+1139 PPARAGAAGTIPGAQ
-1153 EGEPGRELPCVSPTQ
+1153 GELPRVSPSQ

-1173 MGTSAMALEKDDPYD
+1173 MGTAAVALEQDDPYD
-1188 CSQDLFSV
+1188 CSQELFSI

-1203 LEDSEDET
+1203 MDDSEDES
-1211 PEESRNTGNPTLNR
+1211 PEESRSAGDPRLDR
-1225 ALGSAK
+1225 ALGSA
-1231 TSLSDGS
+1231 TTALSDGS

-1249 RLESRNMSTPLSH
+1249 RLESRDMSTPLSH
-1262 QSRGRNGREGAEGA
+1262 QSRGRNGREGTEGA
-1276 PAAGP
+1276 P
-1281 VLESGGSRRGR
+1281 VLQSGGSRRGR
-1292 EPPEPLPSALL
+1292 EPPEPWPSALL

-1316 KRISMKVFTNARE
+1316 KRISMKVFSNARE
-1329 QIPEEPP
+1329 QIAEVPP
-1336 VDQVKESPWRQNLG
+1336 VDQVKESPQRQNFG

-1360 TESLENTKL
+1360 TEGLGNTKL
-1369 HGSHA
+1369 HGNHA

-1386 FQRKNRIKNNV
+1386 FQRKNRIKKNV
-1397 LMSPDGMDESDLE
+1397 LKSPDGMEESDLE
-1410 SPARV
+1410 SPAQL

-1423 NVSDTS
+1423 NMSDTS
-1429 SEDSGDFQRGSSS
+1429 SEDSGDFQRDRSS

-1489 SAGEELSPSL
+1489 GAGEELSPSL

-1523 SSVRSPALGSRYKM
+1523 SSVRSPALGSRYRM
-1537 VHREFNPSAIFSQ
+1537 VHRDFNPSAIFSQ
-1550 IPKQDVAYAEDSFC
+1550 IPEQDVAYAEDSFC

-1569 EEEEAPSGCSEEEEC
+1569 EEEAPGGCSEEEEC
-1584 VDFELLTRE
+1584 VDLALLTRE

-1610 RRAGN
+1610 RRAGSS
-1615 APAPLQKKKP
+1615 PAPLHSRKP
-1625 SRIIVLSDSSEEEM
+1625 SRIVVLSDSSEEEM
-1639 GASRERPLEA
+1639 GGSRERPLQA
-1649 GQGKGQLPKALPSA
+1649 GQGKGQLPKA
-1663 PSAQPRSGAGEAT
+1663 QPRSGAGEGT
-1676 APQAGGQDTERLLGL
+1676 AAQAGGQDTERLLGL
-1691 EASMAGMLD
+1691 EASMCGVLD
-1700 PPPEQPGRSTSIP
+1700 PAPEQPGRSTSIP
-1713 PAGSGCR
+1713 TAGPGCR
-1720 NPALQAAAEVPSSLK
+1720 NTDLQAAAEVSSSLK
-1735 THGSSSGSACPTVPN
+1735 THGSTSGSACPAVPN
-1750 PSSATAQI
+1750 PSSATAWI
-1758 SNVPSEHSPS
+1758 SSVQS
-1768 LAGISRV
+1768 
-1775 PSEHSPSLAGISRVP
+1775 
-1790 GEHSPSPAGISR
+1790 EHSPSPAGISR
-1802 VLGEH
+1802 VP
-1807 SPSLAGI
+1807 SPAGI

-1822 PSPAGISRVPGEH
+1822 PSPAGISHVPCEH
-1835 SPSLAG
+1835 SPSM
-1841 ISRVLGEHSPSLA
+1841 A
-1854 GISRVPSEHSPSLA
+1854 GISRVPCEHSPSPAGISHVPCEHSPSMA

-1874 SEHSPSLAG
+1874 C
-1883 ISRVP
+1883 
-1888 SEHSP
+1888 EHSP

-1900 VPGEHSPSLAGISR
+1900 VPSPAGISR
-1914 VPGEH
+1914 VPSEP
-1919 SQGGAG
+1919 SPSPAG
-1925 ISRVPGEHSPSLC
+1925 IPRVPGLPSPSLC

-1944 EICSGPEVLSCLR
+1944 EISSGPEVLSCLR

-1986 QSELQSPANRNKLS
+1986 QSELQSPGNRNKLS
-2000 QRLQRLQGI
+2000 QRLQHLQGI

-2036 YDGMLS
+2036 YDGVLS

-2078 QVPTEP
+2078 RVPTEP

-2095 LSVPNLSYGAALNL
+2095 LSIPSLSYGAALNL

-2120 NSSVPALAAGAQLS
+2120 NSSVPALAAGARLS

>member
-1 MSGGRQRTLPQVWRA
+1 MSGGGQRTLPQVWRA
-16 PEGRAE
+16 PEGRAQ
-22 RGEPAGDSDDE
+22 RRDAAGDSDDE
-33 LLLAAAAAADPGPP
+33 LLLAAAAAADPGPA

-128 CGRVMGIPSR
+128 CGRVMGIPAR

-147 QALGRQELWNTKR
+147 QALGRRELWNTKR

-172 LSRGTCPATEIKCL
+172 LSRGTCPAVEIKCL

-200 CQVVRELSKYTNQF
+200 CQVVRELSKFTNQF

-270 ELVEFQNTYIKVLEA
+270 ELVEIQNTYIKVLEA

-313 DQYRKNPSAQH
+313 DQYRKNPSAQN

-354 RSLFIYLWGIMD
+354 RSLFIYLLGIMD

-372 RTKSELGRNQDF
+372 RTKSELGRNEDF

-396 DTAVTPESGSAGKS
+396 DIAVAPEGGSVGKS
-410 TTALEKKKEF
+410 TTELEGKKKEF

-440 WKQGG
+440 WKQRC
-445 SAGEDRSE
+445 SADEDKSE

-475 EMLARLSPAVRAMTF
+475 EMLARLRPAVRAMTF

-627 QEQSTSRVLS
+627 QEQSASRGLP

-646 HKSALSACVTG
+646 HKAAPFACVTG
-657 QKKTNSHESWSLS
+657 QRQMNSRESWSLS
-670 PEEFEIWDRL
+670 PQEFEIWDRL
-680 YRIKESDGIKE
+680 YRIKDSDGIKE
-691 PVLPRVQ
+691 PVLPRAQ
-698 FETLEKLEE
+698 FETLENLEE
-707 TPFPLQKPEEGAA
+707 TPKPEEGAA
-720 RELSLSEWSVW
+720 QELSLSEWSIW

-739 LVDHSDRCHLFIGA
+739 LVDHSDRCLLFIRA
-753 MEMMELMRHQQGDCS
+753 IEMMELMRHQQGDCS
-768 YEQELQP
+768 YERELQP
-775 HLRMEDVNIA
+775 HLRMEDVNIP
-785 GDKRNPSMANPPWH
+785 GNKRSPSVANPPWD
-799 QRARCSRKDL
+799 QRARCSRRDL
-809 AKSKAKP
+809 AKSTPKP

-821 GDDRNEFFATF
+821 ADNESEFFTTF
-832 KTTKAKAPRRA
+832 KITKAKAPRRA

-855 APPAP
+855 DPPAS

-868 PGPSHPGSDK
+868 PGHSRLGSDK
-878 DEGMEVTFD
+878 DEGLEVTFD
-887 LNAFIDLCDNS
+887 LNAFIDLCDSS
-898 DSSESPASPAAQE
+898 DSPETPASPAAQQ
-911 NSPAGEACGAL
+911 NSPAGEAAQQNSPAGEAARQNSPAGAAGGAL
-922 GRIQGDS
+922 GRTHRDS

-934 PMASDLFYLPES
+934 PVASDLFYLPES
-946 CRDSFTL
+946 CRDSFML

-989 LMREEGARSPSPK
+989 MMREEGTRSPSPK
-1002 VLPNGHSEALQDSV
+1002 VLHDGHSEALQDSV
-1016 SPMSPK
+1016 SPASPK
-1022 TDPSLENPKVTVPRE
+1022 ADPSLLLLENPKVTVPRE
-1037 LCASRSPHLSKTV
+1037 FCASGSPRLSKAV
-1050 SSPTA
+1050 SSAKA
-1055 AAVEEEQLWNDSFDG
+1055 AADEEEQLWNDSFDG

-1076 FPEIPNNTPSR
+1076 FPEIPNSAPSR
-1087 DQPLTNGPS
+1087 DHPLTNGPS

-1104 TAEAALDVPGEEQSL
+1104 TAEAASAVPGEEQSVY
-1119 HLFEDEAG
+1119 LFEDE
-1127 EDTGEGSPMSAE
+1127 GSPVSTE
-1139 PPARAGPAGTIPGT
+1139 PPGRAGPAGTIPGT
-1153 EGEPGRELPCVSPTQ
+1153 EGEPGRELPCVSPIQ

-1173 MGTSAMALEKDDPYD
+1173 MGTSGVALQKDDPYD

-1203 LEDSEDET
+1203 IEDSGDET
-1211 PEESRNTGNPTLNR
+1211 PEESRSAGDPKLNG
-1225 ALGSAK
+1225 ALGTAR
-1231 TSLSDGS
+1231 TSLRDGC

-1249 RLESRNMSTPLSH
+1249 RLERRDVSTPLSC
-1262 QSRGRNGREGAEGA
+1262 QSRGRNGREGTEGA

-1303 TPTSRKGVNIKAV
+1303 TPTSRKGVDIKAV
-1316 KRISMKVFTNARE
+1316 KRITMKARE
-1329 QIPEEPP
+1329 QIPEVPP

-1350 RSALDSPPGR
+1350 RSAMDSPPGR

-1369 HGSHA
+1369 RGSHA

-1386 FQRKNRIKNNV
+1386 FQRKNRIKKNV

-1410 SPARV
+1410 PPARV

-1429 SEDSGDFQRGSSS
+1429 SEDSGDFQRGSS
-1442 SRARPRPGGAKRA
+1442 RARPRPGGAKRA
-1455 RSCVTAKA
+1455 RSWVAAKA
-1463 AGRQFLEEEAELSL
+1463 AGRQFLEEEAELSQ

-1489 SAGEELSPSL
+1489 GSGEELSTSL

-1509 TQALNDSEMRAVYL
+1509 TQALN
-1523 SSVRSPALGSRYKM
+1523 VR
-1537 VHREFNPSAIFSQ
+1537 
-1550 IPKQDVAYAEDSFC
+1550 
-1564 VGDEE
+1564 
-1569 EEEEAPSGCSEEEEC
+1569 
-1584 VDFELLTRE
+1584 
-1593 GSRQRYLTRRR
+1593 
-1604 RRLSQA
+1604 
-1610 RRAGN
+1610 
-1615 APAPLQKKKP
+1615 
-1625 SRIIVLSDSSEEEM
+1625 
-1639 GASRERPLEA
+1639 
-1649 GQGKGQLPKALPSA
+1649 
-1663 PSAQPRSGAGEAT
+1663 
-1676 APQAGGQDTERLLGL
+1676 
-1691 EASMAGMLD
+1691 
-1700 PPPEQPGRSTSIP
+1700 
-1713 PAGSGCR
+1713 
-1720 NPALQAAAEVPSSLK
+1720 
-1735 THGSSSGSACPTVPN
+1735 
-1750 PSSATAQI
+1750 
-1758 SNVPSEHSPS
+1758 
-1768 LAGISRV
+1768 
-1775 PSEHSPSLAGISRVP
+1775 
-1790 GEHSPSPAGISR
+1790 
-1802 VLGEH
+1802 
-1807 SPSLAGI
+1807 
-1814 SRVPSEHS
+1814 
-1822 PSPAGISRVPGEH
+1822 
-1835 SPSLAG
+1835 
-1841 ISRVLGEHSPSLA
+1841 
-1854 GISRVPSEHSPSLA
+1854 
-1868 GISRVP
+1868 
-1874 SEHSPSLAG
+1874 
-1883 ISRVP
+1883 
-1888 SEHSP
+1888 
-1893 SPAGISR
+1893 
-1900 VPGEHSPSLAGISR
+1900 
-1914 VPGEH
+1914 
-1919 SQGGAG
+1919 
-1925 ISRVPGEHSPSLC
+1925 
-1938 ILADSR
+1938 
-1944 EICSGPEVLSCLR
+1944 
-1957 AGHGLRVQVCSL
+1957 
-1969 GSSDYIV
+1969 
-1976 SNRLAVDRVL
+1976 
-1986 QSELQSPANRNKLS
+1986 
-2000 QRLQRLQGI
+2000 
-2009 FERICVIVETDR
+2009 
-2021 VRPGETSRCFQRTQH
+2021 
-2036 YDGMLS
+2036 
-2042 ALVQAGIRILFSSC
+2042 
-2056 QEETAALLKELA
+2056 
-2068 LLEHRKDAAI
+2068 
-2078 QVPTEP
+2078 
-2084 EGHRRDILNFY
+2084 
-2095 LSVPNLSYGAALNL
+2095 
-2109 CHSFSSITAVA
+2109 
-2120 NSSVPALAAGAQLS
+2120 
-2134 RPQAEELHRFLRHD
+2134 
-2148 FDPQLLPQPLP
+2148 
-2159 AKGKG
+2159 

>member
-1 MSGGRQRTLPQVWRA
+1 MSGGRQRTLPQVWRV

-72 MAGAALLANTLV
+72 MAGAALLANTMV

-172 LSRGTCPATEIKCL
+172 LSRGTCPAMEIKCL

-270 ELVEFQNTYIKVLEA
+270 ELVEFQNIYIKVLEA

-372 RTKSELGRNQDF
+372 RTKSELGHNQDF

-614 NPKVHKMFITAEK
+614 NPKVHKMFIAAEK

-646 HKSALSACVTG
+646 HKSALPACVTG
-657 QKKTNSHESWSLS
+657 QKKMNSHESWSLS

-785 GDKRNPSMANPPWH
+785 GDKRTPSMANPPWH

-809 AKSKAKP
+809 AKSKPKP

-821 GDDRNEFFATF
+821 GDDRTEFFATF

-868 PGPSHPGSDK
+868 PGPSHPGSEK

-922 GRIQGDS
+922 GRIHRDS

-934 PMASDLFYLPES
+934 PVASDLFYLPES

-953 PGPPQEPPGL
+953 PGPPQEPLGL

-979 SGDELEGLES
+979 SGDELEALES

-1002 VLPNGHSEALQDSV
+1002 DLPDGHSEALQDSV

-1022 TDPSLENPKVTVPRE
+1022 TDPSLKNPKVTAPRE

-1055 AAVEEEQLWNDSFDG
+1055 AAVEEEQIWNDSFDG

-1076 FPEIPNNTPSR
+1076 FPEIPNNAPSR

-1096 KEPFLPKD
+1096 KEPLLPKD
-1104 TAEAALDVPGEEQSL
+1104 TAEAALEVPGEEQSL

-1153 EGEPGRELPCVSPTQ
+1153 QGEPGREWPCVSPTQ

-1173 MGTSAMALEKDDPYD
+1173 TGTSAMALEKDDPYD

-1203 LEDSEDET
+1203 IEDSGDET
-1211 PEESRNTGNPTLNR
+1211 PEESRNAGNPPLNR
-1225 ALGSAK
+1225 APGSAK

-1303 TPTSRKGVNIKAV
+1303 TPTSREGVNIKAV

-1329 QIPEEPP
+1329 QIPEVPP
-1336 VDQVKESPWRQNLG
+1336 VDQVKESPWRQNFG

-1360 TESLENTKL
+1360 TKTPESTKL

-1397 LMSPDGMDESDLE
+1397 LMSPAGMDESDLE

-1489 SAGEELSPSL
+1489 STGEEPSPSL

-1564 VGDEE
+1564 VGDE

-1663 PSAQPRSGAGEAT
+1663 SSAQPRSGAGEAT

-1720 NPALQAAAEVPSSLK
+1720 NPALQAAAEVSSSLK

-1758 SNVPSEHSPS
+1758 SSVPSEHSPS

-1775 PSEHSPSLAGISRVP
+1775 P
-1790 GEHSPSPAGISR
+1790 
-1802 VLGEH
+1802 GEH

-1841 ISRVLGEHSPSLA
+1841 ISRV
-1854 GISRVPSEHSPSLA
+1854 PSEHSPSLA

-1874 SEHSPSLAG
+1874 C
-1883 ISRVP
+1883 
-1888 SEHSP
+1888 
-1893 SPAGISR
+1893 
-1900 VPGEHSPSLAGISR
+1900 
-1914 VPGEH
+1914 
-1919 SQGGAG
+1919 
-1925 ISRVPGEHSPSLC
+1925 EHSPSLC

-1986 QSELQSPANRNKLS
+1986 QSELQSPGNRNKLS

-2021 VRPGETSRCFQRTQH
+2021 VRPGETSWCFQRTQH
-2036 YDGMLS
+2036 YDGVLS

-2095 LSVPNLSYGAALNL
+2095 LSIPNLSYAAALNL

-2120 NSSVPALAAGAQLS
+2120 NSSVPALAAGARLS

>member
-16 PEGRAE
+16 PEA
-22 RGEPAGDSDDE
+22 RGERRDAGGDSDDE
-33 LLLAAAAAADPGPP
+33 LLLAAAAAADPGSPR
-47 QGFSEAA
+47 GFSEAA

-128 CGRVMGIPSR
+128 CARVMGIPAR

-147 QALGRQELWNTKR
+147 QALGRRELWNTKR

-172 LSRGTCPATEIKCL
+172 LSRGTCPAVEIKCL

-270 ELVEFQNTYIKVLEA
+270 ELVEIQKTYIKVLEA

-298 RDIPSLTKYQIILAR
+298 RDIPNLTKYQIILAR
-313 DQYRKNPSAQH
+313 DQYRKNPSAQN

-372 RTKSELGRNQDF
+372 RTKSELGRNEDF

-396 DTAVTPESGSAGKS
+396 DTAVTPEGGGVCKS

-440 WKQGG
+440 WKQRCSDPADEEKSVG
-445 SAGEDRSE
+445 SA
-453 GSPGDTRVMI
+453 GDTRVMI

-575 EERTYNQSQCNK
+575 EERNYNQSQCNK

-600 RFYQHSPRMVPEGI
+600 RFYQHSPRMVPEGVT
-614 NPKVHKMFITAEK
+614 PKVHKMFITVEK
-627 QEQSTSRVLS
+627 EEQSTSRMLS
-637 KERSCSSLQ
+637 KERRSSSLQ
-646 HKSALSACVTG
+646 HKSALFACVTG
-657 QKKTNSHESWSLS
+657 QKQMNSHESWSLS

-698 FETLEKLEE
+698 FETLENLEE
-707 TPFPLQKPEEGAA
+707 TPFSLQKPEEGAA
-720 RELSLSEWSVW
+720 RELSLSEWSIW

-739 LVDHSDRCHLFIGA
+739 LVDHSDRCHLFISA
-753 MEMMELMRHQQGDCS
+753 MEMMELMRQQQGDCS

-775 HLRMEDVNIA
+775 HLRMEDVNVA
-785 GDKRNPSMANPPWH
+785 GNRRNPSVATLPWD
-799 QRARCSRKDL
+799 QRGRCSRKDL

-821 GDDRNEFFATF
+821 ADNDSELFTTF
-832 KTTKAKAPRRA
+832 KITKPKAPRRA
-843 PGLSEEV
+843 PALSEEL

-855 APPAP
+855 GPPAP
-860 PSGTRLAV
+860 PSGARLAV
-868 PGPSHPGSDK
+868 AGHSHPGSDK
-878 DEGMEVTFD
+878 DEELEVTFD

-898 DSSESPASPAAQE
+898 DSPGSPASPAAQE
-911 NSPAGEACGAL
+911 SSPAGKACG
-922 GRIQGDS
+922 RIHRDS

-934 PMASDLFYLPES
+934 PIAPDLFYLPES
-946 CRDSFTL
+946 CRDSFML
-953 PGPPQEPPGL
+953 LGPPQEPPEL

-972 LLSQSPP
+972 LLSQPPP
-979 SGDELEGLES
+979 SGDELERLES
-989 LMREEGARSPSPK
+989 MMRDEGTRSPSPN
-1002 VLPNGHSEALQDSV
+1002 VLPDGHSEALQDSI
-1016 SPMSPK
+1016 SPASPK
-1022 TDPSLENPKVTVPRE
+1022 ADPSLLLLENPKVTVPRE
-1037 LCASRSPHLSKTV
+1037 FCASRSAHLSKTV
-1050 SSPTA
+1050 SSTKA
-1055 AAVEEEQLWNDSFDG
+1055 DAVEEEQLWNDSFDG

-1076 FPEIPNNTPSR
+1076 FPEIPNNTPCR
-1087 DQPLTNGPS
+1087 DHPMTNGPP
-1096 KEPFLPKD
+1096 KDPFLPKD
-1104 TAEAALDVPGEEQSL
+1104 TAEAALDVPDVEQSL

-1127 EDTGEGSPMSAE
+1127 EDLGEGSPTSTE
-1139 PPARAGPAGTIPGT
+1139 PPARAGAAGAIPRT
-1153 EGEPGRELPCVSPTQ
+1153 EGEPGREFPGVSPTQ

-1173 MGTSAMALEKDDPYD
+1173 TATSGVALGEDDPYD

-1203 LEDSEDET
+1203 IEDSGDET
-1211 PEESRNTGNPTLNR
+1211 PEESRDAGNPKLNG
-1225 ALGSAK
+1225 ALGSAPGAGSTEDAK
-1231 TSLSDGS
+1231 MSLSDGS

-1249 RLESRNMSTPLSH
+1249 RLERRDVSTPLSW
-1262 QSRGRNGREGAEGA
+1262 QSRGRHGREGTEGA

-1281 VLESGGSRRGR
+1281 VLKPAGSRRGM

-1303 TPTSRKGVNIKAV
+1303 TPTGRKDVNMKAV
-1316 KRISMKVFTNARE
+1316 KRIPMKVLPNARE
-1329 QIPEEPP
+1329 QVPGVPP
-1336 VDQVKESPWRQNLG
+1336 VDQVKQSPWRQNFG
-1350 RSALDSPPGR
+1350 RSAMDSPSGR
-1360 TESLENTKL
+1360 TESLEDSKL
-1369 HGSHA
+1369 HGSRGSPA

-1386 FQRKNRIKNNV
+1386 FQRKKRIKKNV
-1397 LMSPDGMDESDLE
+1397 LKSPDGMDESDLE

-1415 TRKRRRPP
+1415 TRKRRRPLS
-1423 NVSDTS
+1423 VSDTS
-1429 SEDSGDFQRGSSS
+1429 SEDSGDFQRD
-1442 SRARPRPGGAKRA
+1442 RPRPGAAKRA
-1455 RSCVTAKA
+1455 RSRVTAKA

-1477 LDAEGISSDESD
+1477 LGAQGISSDESD
-1489 SAGEELSPSL
+1489 GSGEGPSPSL

-1509 TQALNDSEMRAVYL
+1509 TQALNESEMRGVYL

-1550 IPKQDVAYAEDSFC
+1550 IPEQDVTYAEDSFC

-1569 EEEEAPSGCSEEEEC
+1569 EEAQSGCSEEEVC
-1584 VDFELLTRE
+1584 VNFDLLTTE
-1593 GSRQRYLTRRR
+1593 GSSSSTKPYLTRRR
-1604 RRLSQA
+1604 TRLNQA
-1610 RRAGN
+1610 RLAGN
-1615 APAPLQKKKP
+1615 APAPGQKKKP
-1625 SRIIVLSDSSEEEM
+1625 SRIIVLSDSSEEET
-1639 GASRERPLEA
+1639 GASREEALEA
-1649 GQGKGQLPKALPSA
+1649 GQGKGQLPRALPSA
-1663 PSAQPRSGAGEAT
+1663 PSARHSSGAGEAT

-1691 EASMAGMLD
+1691 EAAEFGMLD
-1700 PPPEQPGRSTSIP
+1700 PPPEQPGRSTPVP
-1713 PAGSGCR
+1713 PAASGCR
-1720 NPALQAAAEVPSSLK
+1720 NSDLQ
-1735 THGSSSGSACPTVPN
+1735 
-1750 PSSATAQI
+1750 
-1758 SNVPSEHSPS
+1758 
-1768 LAGISRV
+1768 
-1775 PSEHSPSLAGISRVP
+1775 
-1790 GEHSPSPAGISR
+1790 PAG
-1802 VLGEH
+1802 
-1807 SPSLAGI
+1807 
-1814 SRVPSEHS
+1814 
-1822 PSPAGISRVPGEH
+1822 
-1835 SPSLAG
+1835 
-1841 ISRVLGEHSPSLA
+1841 
-1854 GISRVPSEHSPSLA
+1854 
-1868 GISRVP
+1868 
-1874 SEHSPSLAG
+1874 
-1883 ISRVP
+1883 
-1888 SEHSP
+1888 
-1893 SPAGISR
+1893 
-1900 VPGEHSPSLAGISR
+1900 
-1914 VPGEH
+1914 
-1919 SQGGAG
+1919 Q
-1925 ISRVPGEHSPSLC
+1925 SPSLC

-1957 AGHGLRVQVCSL
+1957 AVHGLRVHVCSL
-1969 GSSDYIV
+1969 GTSDYIV
-1976 SNRLAVDRVL
+1976 SNRLAVDRML
-1986 QSELQSPANRNKLS
+1986 QSELQSPGNKNKLG
-2000 QRLQRLQGI
+2000 QRLQRLQGV
-2009 FERICVIVETDR
+2009 FQRICVIVETDR
-2021 VRPGETSRCFQRTQH
+2021 VRPGETSRCLQRTQY
-2036 YDGMLS
+2036 YDGVLS
-2042 ALVQAGIRILFSSC
+2042 ALVQAGVKLLFSSC
-2056 QEETAALLKELA
+2056 QEETAALLKDLA

-2084 EGHRRDILNFY
+2084 EGHQRDILNFY
-2095 LSVPNLSYGAALNL
+2095 LSIPNLSYGAALNL
-2109 CHSFSSITAVA
+2109 CHSFSSITAMA
-2120 NSSVPALAAGAQLS
+2120 NSSVPALAAGARLS

-2148 FDPQLLPQPLP
+2148 FDLQLLPQPP
-2159 AKGKG
+2159 AAKRKS

>member
-1 MSGGRQRTLPQVWRA
+1 MSGGRQRTLLQVWRA

-22 RGEPAGDSDDE
+22 RREPAADSDDE

-128 CGRVMGIPSR
+128 CGRVMGIPCR

-147 QALGRQELWNTKR
+147 QALGRRELWNTKR

-172 LSRGTCPATEIKCL
+172 LSRGTCPAVEIKCL

-298 RDIPSLTKYQIILAR
+298 RDIPNLTKYQIILAR

-396 DTAVTPESGSAGKS
+396 DTAVTPESGSAGNS
-410 TTALEKKKEF
+410 SAALGKKKEF

-614 NPKVHKMFITAEK
+614 NPRVHKMFITAEK

-637 KERSCSSLQ
+637 KERRCSSLQ

-657 QKKTNSHESWSLS
+657 QKQTNSHESWSLS

-698 FETLEKLEE
+698 FETLENLEE
-707 TPFPLQKPEEGAA
+707 TPVPEEGAA

-739 LVDHSDRCHLFIGA
+739 LVDHSDRCHLFIRA
-753 MEMMELMRHQQGDCS
+753 MEMMELMRDQQGDCS
-768 YEQELQP
+768 FEQELQP
-775 HLRMEDVNIA
+775 HLRMEDVNIP
-785 GDKRNPSMANPPWH
+785 GNKR
-799 QRARCSRKDL
+799 RGRCSRKDL
-809 AKSKAKP
+809 AKSKPKP

-821 GDDRNEFFATF
+821 GDGESEFFATF
-832 KTTKAKAPRRA
+832 KRTKAKAPRRA

-850 PVLPQ
+850 PVVPQ
-855 APPAP
+855 DPPAP

-898 DSSESPASPAAQE
+898 DSSEGPASPAAQ

-922 GRIQGDS
+922 GRFHRDS

-934 PMASDLFYLPES
+934 PVASDLFYLPES

-989 LMREEGARSPSPK
+989 LMREEGTRSPSPE
-1002 VLPNGHSEALQDSV
+1002 VLPDSHSEALQDSV
-1016 SPMSPK
+1016 SPTSPK
-1022 TDPSLENPKVTVPRE
+1022 PDPSLLLLENPKATLPRE

-1050 SSPTA
+1050 SSAKA

-1070 LFDSEE
+1070 LFDNEE
-1076 FPEIPNNTPSR
+1076 FPEIPNNAPSR
-1087 DQPLTNGPS
+1087 DQPLANGPA
-1096 KEPFLPKD
+1096 KEPSLPKD
-1104 TAEAALDVPGEEQSL
+1104 TAEAALAVPGEEQSL

-1127 EDTGEGSPMSAE
+1127 EDVGEGSPVSTE
-1139 PPARAGPAGTIPGT
+1139 PAAGTIPGA
-1153 EGEPGRELPCVSPTQ
+1153 EGEPGRELPRVSPTQ
-1168 PCREP
+1168 PCGEP
-1173 MGTSAMALEKDDPYD
+1173 MGTAAVALEKDDPYD

-1203 LEDSEDET
+1203 LEDSGDES
-1211 PEESRNTGNPTLNR
+1211 PEESRSAGDPTLNR
-1225 ALGSAK
+1225 ALGSAR
-1231 TSLSDGS
+1231 TPLRDGC
-1238 RLETSPGWDCR
+1238 RLEASPGWDCR
-1249 RLESRNMSTPLSH
+1249 RLASRDMSTPLSH
-1262 QSRGRNGREGAEGA
+1262 QSRGGNGREGAEGA
-1276 PAAGP
+1276 PAAGA

-1303 TPTSRKGVNIKAV
+1303 TPPSRKGVNIKAV
-1316 KRISMKVFTNARE
+1316 KRISMEVFPNARE
-1329 QIPEEPP
+1329 QIPEMPP
-1336 VDQVKESPWRQNLG
+1336 VDQVKESPWRQNFG
-1350 RSALDSPPGR
+1350 RSALDSSPGR

-1374 AGPSSDSEEEIV
+1374 AGPSSDSEEDIV
-1386 FQRKNRIKNNV
+1386 VQRKKRIKNNI
-1397 LMSPDGMDESDLE
+1397 LKSPDGMDESDLE

-1423 NVSDTS
+1423 NVSGTS
-1429 SEDSGDFQRGSSS
+1429 SEDSGDFQRGRSS

-1455 RSCVTAKA
+1455 RSCGTAKA

-1489 SAGEELSPSL
+1489 GAGEELSPSL

-1537 VHREFNPSAIFSQ
+1537 VHRHFNPSAIFSQ
-1550 IPKQDVAYAEDSFC
+1550 IPEQDVTYAEDSFC
-1564 VGDEE
+1564 VGD

-1584 VDFELLTRE
+1584 VDFALLTRE
-1593 GSRQRYLTRRR
+1593 GGSSSGQQYLTRRT

-1615 APAPLQKKKP
+1615 APAPGQKKKP
-1625 SRIIVLSDSSEEEM
+1625 CRIIVLSDSSEEET

-1649 GQGKGQLPKALPSA
+1649 GQLPKALPKA
-1663 PSAQPRSGAGEAT
+1663 PSAQPRSGAGGAT
-1676 APQAGGQDTERLLGL
+1676 AAQAGGQDTERLLGL
-1691 EASMAGMLD
+1691 EGSVSGMLD
-1700 PPPEQPGRSTSIP
+1700 PAPEQPGRSTSVP

-1720 NPALQAAAEVPSSLK
+1720 NTDLQAAAEVSGSLK
-1735 THGSSSGSACPTVPN
+1735 THGSSSGSACPAVPN
-1750 PSSATAQI
+1750 PSSARARI
-1758 SNVPSEHSPS
+1758 SGVPC
-1768 LAGISRV
+1768 G
-1775 PSEHSPSLAGISRVP
+1775 
-1790 GEHSPSPAGISR
+1790 
-1802 VLGEH
+1802 
-1807 SPSLAGI
+1807 
-1814 SRVPSEHS
+1814 HS
-1822 PSPAGISRVPGEH
+1822 PSPAGISRVPE
-1835 SPSLAG
+1835 
-1841 ISRVLGEHSPSLA
+1841 EQ
-1854 GISRVPSEHSPSLA
+1854 
-1868 GISRVP
+1868 
-1874 SEHSPSLAG
+1874 
-1883 ISRVP
+1883 
-1888 SEHSP
+1888 SP
-1893 SPAGISR
+1893 SPAGIPR
-1900 VPGEHSPSLAGISR
+1900 VPCG
-1914 VPGEH
+1914 
-1919 SQGGAG
+1919 
-1925 ISRVPGEHSPSLC
+1925 HSPSLC

-1944 EICSGPEVLSCLR
+1944 EMCSGPEVLSCLR

-1986 QSELQSPANRNKLS
+1986 QSELQSPGNRNKLS

-2036 YDGMLS
+2036 YDGVLS

-2056 QEETAALLKELA
+2056 QEQTAALLKELA

-2084 EGHRRDILNFY
+2084 EGHGRDLLNFY
-2095 LSVPNLSYGAALNL
+2095 LSIPNLSYGAALNL
-2109 CHSFSSITAVA
+2109 CHSFGSITAVA
-2120 NSSVPALAAGAQLS
+2120 NSSVPALAAGARLS
-2134 RPQAEELHRFLRHD
+2134 RPQAEELHRFLRHE
-2148 FDPQLLPQPLP
+2148 FDLQLLPLP

>member
-1 MSGGRQRTLPQVWRA
+1 MSGGRQRTLPQAWRA
-16 PEGRAE
+16 GGAE
-22 RGEPAGDSDDE
+22 RRDAGSDSDDE

-47 QGFSEAA
+47 QGFSRAA

-128 CGRVMGIPSR
+128 CGRVMGIPAR

-147 QALGRQELWNTKR
+147 QALGRRELWNTKR

-172 LSRGTCPATEIKCL
+172 LSRGTCPAVEIKCL

-200 CQVVRELSKYTNQF
+200 CQVVRELSKYTSQF

-270 ELVEFQNTYIKVLEA
+270 ELVEIQNTYIKVLEA

-313 DQYRKNPSAQH
+313 DQYRKNPSAQN
-324 AGIHQGIIEG
+324 AGIHQGVIEG

-372 RTKSELGRNQDF
+372 RTKSELGRNGDF

-396 DTAVTPESGSAGKS
+396 DSAVAPEGGSAGKS
-410 TTALEKKKEF
+410 TTALGKKKEF
-420 VYSHPKLKK
+420 IYSHPKLKK

-445 SAGEDRSE
+445 SGEEKSE

-546 RSPVRLVQRMGRTGR
+546 RSPVRLVQRMGRAGR
-561 RRHGRIVVILAQGR
+561 RRRGRIVVILAQGR

-600 RFYQHSPRMVPEGI
+600 HFYQHSPRMVPEGI

-627 QEQSTSRVLS
+627 QEQSTSGLLS
-637 KERSCSSLQ
+637 KKRRCSSLQ

-657 QKKTNSHESWSLS
+657 QKQMNSHGSWCLS

-698 FETLEKLEE
+698 FETLENLEE
-707 TPFPLQKPEEGAA
+707 TPKPEEGAA
-720 RELSLSEWSVW
+720 RELSLSEWSIW
-731 QNQPLPTS
+731 QNQPLPTV
-739 LVDHSDRCHLFIGA
+739 LVDHSDPCHLFIGA

-768 YEQELQP
+768 YELELQP
-775 HLRMEDVNIA
+775 HLRLEDVNIP
-785 GDKRNPSMANPPWH
+785 GNKRNPSMAKPPRD
-799 QRARCSRKDL
+799 QRGRCSRRDL
-809 AKSKAKP
+809 PKPKPKP

-821 GDDRNEFFATF
+821 GDSESEFFTTF
-832 KTTKAKAPRRA
+832 KITKAKAPRGA
-843 PGLSEEV
+843 PALREV
-850 PVLPQ
+850 PELPRE
-855 APPAP
+855 PPAP

-868 PGPSHPGSDK
+868 PGHPHPGSDK
-878 DEGMEVTFD
+878 DEGLEVTFD

-898 DSSESPASPAAQE
+898 DSSEGPASPAAQE

-922 GRIQGDS
+922 GRIHRDS

-946 CRDSFTL
+946 CRESFTL
-953 PGPPQEPPGL
+953 QGPPREPPGL

-979 SGDELEGLES
+979 CGDELEGLES
-989 LMREEGARSPSPK
+989 LMRDEGTRSPSPE
-1002 VLPNGHSEALQDSV
+1002 VLPKGHSEALQDSV
-1016 SPMSPK
+1016 SPTSPK
-1022 TDPSLENPKVTVPRE
+1022 TDPSLLLLENLKVAAPRE
-1037 LCASRSPHLSKTV
+1037 FCASRSPPLSKTV
-1050 SSPTA
+1050 SSTEA
-1055 AAVEEEQLWNDSFDG
+1055 AAVEQEQLWNDSFDG

-1076 FPEIPNNTPSR
+1076 FPEMPNNAPSR
-1087 DQPLTNGPS
+1087 DHPLT
-1096 KEPFLPKD
+1096 KEPFLPRD
-1104 TAEAALDVPGEEQSL
+1104 AAEAALEVPAEEQSL
-1119 HLFEDEAG
+1119 HLFEDEAA
-1127 EDTGEGSPMSAE
+1127 EDTGEGSPMSTE
-1139 PPARAGPAGTIPGT
+1139 PPARAGPAGSIPGT
-1153 EGEPGRELPCVSPTQ
+1153 EGEPGRELPTQ
-1168 PCREP
+1168 ACRESLA
-1173 MGTSAMALEKDDPYD
+1173 TSAVALEKDGPYD
-1188 CSQDLFSV
+1188 CSQELFSV

-1203 LEDSEDET
+1203 MEDSGDESC
-1211 PEESRNTGNPTLNR
+1211 EESSNAGHPKGNGAPGSAET
-1225 ALGSAK
+1225 ALG
-1231 TSLSDGS
+1231 DGS
-1238 RLETSPGWDCR
+1238 RLETSPGWDCSRLQR
-1249 RLESRNMSTPLSH
+1249 RAVSTPLSR
-1262 QSRGRNGREGAEGA
+1262 QSWGRGGREGAGGA
-1276 PAAGP
+1276 PAARPG
-1281 VLESGGSRRGR
+1281 LESGGSRRGR

-1303 TPTSRKGVNIKAV
+1303 TPTSRKGVNIKAA
-1316 KRISMKVFTNARE
+1316 KRISMKVFSNARE
-1329 QIPEEPP
+1329 QIPEVPP
-1336 VDQVKESPWRQNLG
+1336 VDQGRESPWRQNVG
-1350 RSALDSPPGR
+1350 RSAMDSPPGR
-1360 TESLENTKL
+1360 TESLENTNL

-1386 FQRKNRIKNNV
+1386 FQRKNRMKKNV
-1397 LMSPDGMDESDLE
+1397 LKSPDGMDESDLE

-1429 SEDSGDFQRGSSS
+1429 SEDSGDFQRGRSS
-1442 SRARPRPGGAKRA
+1442 SRAGPRPGGAKRA

-1463 AGRQFLEEEAELSL
+1463 AARQFLDEEAELSL

-1489 SAGEELSPSL
+1489 GSGEELSSSL
-1499 AQFLDDEGEP
+1499 AQFLNDEGET
-1509 TQALNDSEMRAVYL
+1509 TQALNDSEMRGVYL
-1523 SSVRSPALGSRYKM
+1523 SSVRSPALGSRFKM
-1537 VHREFNPSAIFSQ
+1537 VHGEFSPSAVFSQ
-1550 IPKQDVAYAEDSFC
+1550 IPEQDVAYAEDSFC

-1569 EEEEAPSGCSEEEEC
+1569 EEEEAPSEEELCVDAELLPTEGCSSG
-1584 VDFELLTRE
+1584 R
-1593 GSRQRYLTRRR
+1593 RQYLTRRR
-1604 RRLSQA
+1604 KRLGQA
-1610 RRAGN
+1610 RLPGN
-1615 APAPLQKKKP
+1615 APAPGQKKKP
-1625 SRIIVLSDSSEEEM
+1625 SRIIVLSDSSEEEEA
-1639 GASRERPLEA
+1639 GVHRKNPLEA
-1649 GQGKGQLPKALPSA
+1649 GQGKGQLPRALPSA
-1663 PSAQPRSGAGEAT
+1663 PSAQHGSREEDT

-1691 EASMAGMLD
+1691 EPSVSGMLD
-1700 PPPEQPGRSTSIP
+1700 PPPEQAGRSSSIP

-1720 NPALQAAAEVPSSLK
+1720 STDLQAAAEVYSSLKK
-1735 THGSSSGSACPTVPN
+1735 THGSSSGSVCPAVPN
-1750 PSSATAQI
+1750 SSSATARI
-1758 SNVPSEHSPS
+1758 SS
-1768 LAGISRV
+1768 
-1775 PSEHSPSLAGISRVP
+1775 VP
-1790 GEHSPSPAGISR
+1790 GEHGPSPAGICP
-1802 VLGEH
+1802 VPGEH
-1807 SPSLAGI
+1807 GRSPAGI
-1814 SRVPSEHS
+1814 CPVPGEHG
-1822 PSPAGISRVPGEH
+1822 PSPAGICPVPMEH
-1835 SPSLAG
+1835 G
-1841 ISRVLGEHSPSLA
+1841 
-1854 GISRVPSEHSPSLA
+1854 
-1868 GISRVP
+1868 
-1874 SEHSPSLAG
+1874 
-1883 ISRVP
+1883 
-1888 SEHSP
+1888 P
-1893 SPAGISR
+1893 SPAGICPVPMEHGRSPAGICP
-1900 VPGEHSPSLAGISR
+1900 VPGEHGRSPAGICP

-1919 SQGGAG
+1919 GC
-1925 ISRVPGEHSPSLC
+1925 SLC

-1957 AGHGLRVQVCSL
+1957 AVHGLRVQVCSL
-1969 GSSDYIV
+1969 GTSDYIV
-1976 SNRLAVDRVL
+1976 SNRLAVDRLL
-1986 QSELQSPANRNKLS
+1986 QSELQSPGNRNKLS

-2021 VRPGETSRCFQRTQH
+2021 VRPGETSRCFQRTQY
-2036 YDGMLS
+2036 YDGVLS

-2084 EGHRRDILNFY
+2084 EGHRRDILSFY
-2095 LSVPNLSYGAALNL
+2095 LSIPNLSYGAALNL
-2109 CHSFSSITAVA
+2109 CHSFGSITAVA
-2120 NSSVPALAAGAQLS
+2120 NSSVPALAAGARLS

-2148 FDPQLLPQPLP
+2148 FDLQLLPQPP
-2159 AKGKG
+2159 AKGKS

>member
-1 MSGGRQRTLPQVWRA
+1 MRGGRQRTLPQVWRA
-16 PEGRAE
+16 AGGGAELRDAGRE
-22 RGEPAGDSDDE
+22 SDDE
-33 LLLAAAAAADPGPP
+33 LLLAAAAAADPGPV

-128 CGRVMGIPSR
+128 CGRVMGIPGR

-147 QALGRQELWNTKR
+147 QALGRRELWSTKR

-172 LSRGTCPATEIKCL
+172 LSRGTCPAVEIKCL

-200 CQVVRELSKYTNQF
+200 CQVVRELSKYTKQF

-230 QQVISNLLIAQIEV
+230 QQVISNLLIAQIEM
-244 CAEDSPEIQPYSHER
+244 CAEDSPEILPYSHER

-270 ELVEFQNTYIKVLEA
+270 ELVEIQNTYIRVLEA

-298 RDIPSLTKYQIILAR
+298 RDIPNLTKYQIILAR

-354 RSLFIYLWGIMD
+354 RSLFIYLGGIMD

-372 RTKSELGRNQDF
+372 RTRSELGRSEDF
-384 MELYQQLQDMFS
+384 MKLYLQLQDMFS
-396 DTAVTPESGSAGKS
+396 DTAVTPDNGSVCKS
-410 TTALEKKKEF
+410 TTALGKKKGF

-429 LEEIVIEHFRS
+429 LEEIIVEHFKS
-440 WKQGG
+440 WKQRCP
-445 SAGEDRSE
+445 AGEAKSE
-453 GSPGDTRVMI
+453 SSAGDTRVMI

-490 VGHSSGKSTKGFTQK
+490 VGHSSGKGSKGFTQK

-539 IVCFDAQ
+539 IVCLDAQ

-561 RRHGRIVVILAQGR
+561 RRRGRIVLILTQGR
-575 EERTYNQSQCNK
+575 EERMYNQSQCNK
-587 RSIHKA
+587 RNINKA

-627 QEQSTSRVLS
+627 QDPSTSRMLS
-637 KERSCSSLQ
+637 KERRGSSLQ
-646 HKSALSACVTG
+646 HKSALFACVTG
-657 QKKTNSHESWSLS
+657 QKQLNSHESWSLS
-670 PEEFEIWDRL
+670 PEEFEKWDRH

-698 FETLEKLEE
+698 FETLENLEE
-707 TPFPLQKPEEGAA
+707 ASKPKEGAV
-720 RELSLSEWSVW
+720 RELSLSEWRIW

-739 LVDHSDRCHLFIGA
+739 LVDHSDRCHLFISA
-753 MEMMELMRHQQGDCS
+753 MQMMELMRHQQGDCS

-775 HLRMEDVNIA
+775 HLRMEDVNIP
-785 GDKRNPSMANPPWH
+785 GNKRHLCTANPLWK

-809 AKSKAKP
+809 AKSKPKP
-816 FPPDA
+816 FPA
-821 GDDRNEFFATF
+821 ELDDNGSEFFSTF
-832 KTTKAKAPRRA
+832 KITKAKAPRRA
-843 PGLSEEV
+843 RGVSEEV
-850 PVLPQ
+850 PVSAQDPS
-855 APPAP
+855 AP
-860 PSGTRLAV
+860 PSGARLAV
-868 PGPSHPGSDK
+868 AGHSDPGSDE
-878 DEGMEVTFD
+878 DEGLEVTFD
-887 LNAFIDLCDNS
+887 LNAFIDLCDTS
-898 DSSESPASPAAQE
+898 DSPESPASPAAQE
-911 NSPAGEACGAL
+911 TSPAGKSC
-922 GRIQGDS
+922 GRICGDS

-934 PMASDLFYLPES
+934 PVASDLFYLPES

-953 PGPPQEPPGL
+953 LPPPQEPPGL
-963 EQTFSQVQR
+963 EQALSRVQR

-979 SGDELEGLES
+979 SGDDLQGLES
-989 LMREEGARSPSPK
+989 MMRDEGTRSPSPK

-1016 SPMSPK
+1016 SPASPK
-1022 TDPSLENPKVTVPRE
+1022 TDPSLLLLENPKVTVPRE
-1037 LCASRSPHLSKTV
+1037 SCASRSPCLSKTV
-1050 SSPTA
+1050 SSTKA

-1076 FPEIPNNTPSR
+1076 FPEIPNSAPSTSH
-1087 DQPLTNGPS
+1087 PLTNCPS
-1096 KEPFLPKD
+1096 KEPFVPKD
-1104 TAEAALDVPGEEQSL
+1104 TAEAALEVPGEEQSL
-1119 HLFEDEAG
+1119 YLFEDEAG
-1127 EDTGEGSPMSAE
+1127 EDMGEGSPTSTE
-1139 PPARAGPAGTIPGT
+1139 PPAGTGR
-1153 EGEPGRELPCVSPTQ
+1153 EPGRESSCVRIP
-1168 PCREP
+1168 RES
-1173 MGTSAMALEKDDPYD
+1173 MGTPGVHDLYD

-1203 LEDSEDET
+1203 IGDSGDESS
-1211 PEESRNTGNPTLNR
+1211 EGSRNADSPKANG
-1225 ALGSAK
+1225 ALGSAPGAESTEGAK
-1231 TSLSDGS
+1231 ISLGDGS

-1249 RLESRNMSTPLSH
+1249 RLERGDTSTALSL
-1262 QSRGRNGREGAEGA
+1262 QSRGRSGREGREDA
-1276 PAAGP
+1276 PAAGS
-1281 VLESGGSRRGR
+1281 VLRSGGSRTGM
-1292 EPPEPLPSALL
+1292 EPPEPLPSALP

-1316 KRISMKVFTNARE
+1316 RRIPMKVFSNARE
-1329 QIPEEPP
+1329 QIPKVSP
-1336 VDQVKESPWRQNLG
+1336 VDVTKESPWGQNFG
-1350 RSALDSPPGR
+1350 RSAMGCPSGR
-1360 TESLENTKL
+1360 TENLENTKPR
-1369 HGSHA
+1369 GSCGSPA

-1386 FQRKNRIKNNV
+1386 FQRKNRIKKNV
-1397 LMSPDGMDESDLE
+1397 LKSPDGMDESDLE

-1415 TRKRRRPP
+1415 PRKRRRPLS
-1423 NVSDTS
+1423 VSDTS
-1429 SEDSGDFQRGSSS
+1429 SEDSGDFQRDRSS
-1442 SRARPRPGGAKRA
+1442 SRARARPQAGGAKRQRL
-1455 RSCVTAKA
+1455 RSAGTAKA
-1463 AGRQFLEEEAELSL
+1463 AGRQFLDEEAELSQ

-1499 AQFLDDEGEP
+1499 AQFLNDEGEP
-1509 TQALNDSEMRAVYL
+1509 TEALNDTEMRGVYL
-1523 SSVRSPALGSRYKM
+1523 SSVRSPALGSRYRM

-1550 IPKQDVAYAEDSFC
+1550 IPEQDSAYAEDSFC

-1569 EEEEAPSGCSEEEEC
+1569 EEEAQSGCSEEEEC
-1584 VDFELLTRE
+1584 VNLDLLME
-1593 GSRQRYLTRRR
+1593 GPSSRSRYLTRRR
-1604 RRLSQA
+1604 RRLEQA
-1610 RRAGN
+1610 RLGGN
-1615 APAPLQKKKP
+1615 APAPGQRRKP
-1625 SRIIVLSDSSEEEM
+1625 SRIVVLSDSSEEEP
-1639 GASRERPLEA
+1639 GASREKPLAA

-1663 PSAQPRSGAGEAT
+1663 PSAQPRSRAGGTT
-1676 APQAGGQDTERLLGL
+1676 APQAGGQDTQRLLGL
-1691 EASMAGMLD
+1691 ETSESGVLD
-1700 PPPEQPGRSTSIP
+1700 VPQEHPGRSTSIP

-1720 NPALQAAAEVPSSLK
+1720 SMDLQAAGQMFSSLKK
-1735 THGSSSGSACPTVPN
+1735 THGSSSGSDHPAVPN
-1750 PSSATAQI
+1750 PSSAQAGN
-1758 SNVPSEHSPS
+1758 SRVPGEQSPS
-1768 LAGISRV
+1768 LAGNSR
-1775 PSEHSPSLAGISRVP
+1775 SPSLAGNSRVP
-1790 GEHSPSPAGISR
+1790 GE
-1802 VLGEH
+1802 
-1807 SPSLAGI
+1807 
-1814 SRVPSEHS
+1814 
-1822 PSPAGISRVPGEH
+1822 
-1835 SPSLAG
+1835 
-1841 ISRVLGEHSPSLA
+1841 
-1854 GISRVPSEHSPSLA
+1854 
-1868 GISRVP
+1868 
-1874 SEHSPSLAG
+1874 
-1883 ISRVP
+1883 
-1888 SEHSP
+1888 
-1893 SPAGISR
+1893 
-1900 VPGEHSPSLAGISR
+1900 
-1914 VPGEH
+1914 
-1919 SQGGAG
+1919 Q
-1925 ISRVPGEHSPSLC
+1925 SPSLC

-1944 EICSGPEVLSCLR
+1944 EISSGLEVISCLR
-1957 AGHGLRVQVCSL
+1957 AVHGLRVQVCSL

-1976 SNRLAVDRVL
+1976 SNRLGVDRLL
-1986 QSELQSPANRNKLS
+1986 QSELQSPGNRNKLS

-2021 VRPGETSRCFQRTQH
+2021 VRSGEISRLSQRTQY
-2036 YDGMLS
+2036 YDGVLS
-2042 ALVQAGIRILFSSC
+2042 ALVQAGIKILFSSC
-2056 QEETAALLKELA
+2056 QEETAALLKDLA

-2084 EGHRRDILNFY
+2084 EGHRQHILNFY
-2095 LSVPNLSYGAALNL
+2095 LSIPNLSYGAALNL
-2109 CHSFSSITAVA
+2109 CHSFGSIAAVA
-2120 NSSVPALAAGAQLS
+2120 NSSVPALAAGARLS

-2148 FDPQLLPQPLP
+2148 FDLQLLPQPLP
-2159 AKGKG
+2159 AKGKS

>member
-16 PEGRAE
+16 PHGKAE
-22 RGEPAGDSDDE
+22 RRDAGGDSDDD
-33 LLLAAAAAADPGPP
+33 LLLAAAAAADPGPLR
-47 QGFSEAA
+47 GFSEAA

-172 LSRGTCPATEIKCL
+172 LSRGTCPAVEIKCL

-230 QQVISNLLIAQIEV
+230 QQVVSNLLIAQIEV

-270 ELVEFQNTYIKVLEA
+270 ELVEIQNTYIKVLEA

-298 RDIPSLTKYQIILAR
+298 REIPSLTKYQIILAR
-313 DQYRKNPSAQH
+313 DQFRKNPSAQH

-347 LLLQMGI
+347 LLLQMGT

-372 RTKSELGRNQDF
+372 RTKNELGRNEDF

-396 DTAVTPESGSAGKS
+396 HTAGTPQGGSVGKS
-410 TTALEKKKEF
+410 TAALENKKEF

-429 LEEIVIEHFRS
+429 LEEIVIEHFKS
-440 WKQGG
+440 WKQRCSDGAESG
-445 SAGEDRSE
+445 S
-453 GSPGDTRVMI
+453 SPGDTRVMI

-475 EMLARLSPAVRAMTF
+475 EMLARLRPAVRAMTF
-490 VGHSSGKSTKGFTQK
+490 VGHSTGKSTKGFTQK

-627 QEQSTSRVLS
+627 EEPSASRMLS
-637 KERSCSSLQ
+637 KERRSSSLQ
-646 HKSALSACVTG
+646 HRAALCGAG
-657 QKKTNSHESWSLS
+657 QKEMSSHESWSLS

-698 FETLEKLEE
+698 FETLENLEG
-707 TPFPLQKPEEGAA
+707 TPKPQEGT
-720 RELSLSEWSVW
+720 RELSLSEWSIW

-739 LVDHSDRCHLFIGA
+739 LVGHSGPCHLFISA

-768 YEQELQP
+768 YERELQP
-775 HLRMEDVNIA
+775 HLRMEDVNIP
-785 GDKRNPSMANPPWH
+785 GNKRMED
-799 QRARCSRKDL
+799 RARCSRTDL
-809 AKSKAKP
+809 AKAKSKP

-821 GDDRNEFFATF
+821 GDDNGSELFTTF
-832 KTTKAKAPRRA
+832 KITKPKAPKRA
-843 PGLSEEV
+843 PGLTEAV
-850 PVLPQ
+850 PVLPRDPS
-855 APPAP
+855 AS

-868 PGPSHPGSDK
+868 AGRSDQ
-878 DEGMEVTFD
+878 DEGLEVTFD
-887 LNAFIDLCDNS
+887 LNAFTDLCDSS
-898 DSSESPASPAAQE
+898 DSPEPPASPAAQG
-911 NSPAGEACGAL
+911 NSPAGKACGSL
-922 GRIQGDS
+922 GSTHRDS

-934 PMASDLFYLPES
+934 PVPSELFYLPES

-953 PGPPQEPPGL
+953 QPLPREPPGL
-963 EQTFSQVQR
+963 GQTFSQVQR
-972 LLSQSPP
+972 LLSQAPP
-979 SGDELEGLES
+979 SGDELEGLERM
-989 LMREEGARSPSPK
+989 MRDEGTRSPSPE
-1002 VLPNGHSEALQDSV
+1002 VLPDGHSEALQDSS
-1016 SPMSPK
+1016 SPVSPK
-1022 TDPSLENPKVTVPRE
+1022 TDPSLLLLENPRVAAPRE
-1037 LCASRSPHLSKTV
+1037 LCASRSPPLSKTV
-1050 SSPTA
+1050 SPAKA
-1055 AAVEEEQLWNDSFDG
+1055 AAVEEEQLWDDSFDG

-1076 FPEIPNNTPSR
+1076 FPENTIPSVNHPTK
-1087 DQPLTNGPS
+1087 GPS
-1096 KEPFLPKD
+1096 EEPFTPKD
-1104 TAEAALDVPGEEQSL
+1104 TGEAALGAPAEEQSL

-1127 EDTGEGSPMSAE
+1127 EDEGSPLSTE
-1139 PPARAGPAGTIPGT
+1139 PPAGTVPGA
-1153 EGEPGRELPCVSPTQ
+1153 EGQPGREF
-1168 PCREP
+1168 PCRES
-1173 MGTSAMALEKDDPYD
+1173 MGAAGAALQRDDPYD
-1188 CSQDLFSV
+1188 CSQELFSV

-1203 LEDSEDET
+1203 MEDSGEES
-1211 PEESRNTGNPTLNR
+1211 PEETRNAADPRLNG
-1225 ALGSAK
+1225 ALGAESTESAE
-1231 TSLSDGS
+1231 TSLRDGS

-1249 RLESRNMSTPLSH
+1249 GLESRNVSTPLSL
-1262 QSRGRNGREGAEGA
+1262 QGRKGREGLGA
-1276 PAAGP
+1276 
-1281 VLESGGSRRGR
+1281 GGSTAGR

-1303 TPTSRKGVNIKAV
+1303 TPTSSKGVSVKAG
-1316 KRISMKVFTNARE
+1316 KRIPMKVFSDARE
-1329 QIPEEPP
+1329 QIPEVPP
-1336 VDQVKESPWRQNLG
+1336 VDQAQESPRRQNFG
-1350 RSALDSPPGR
+1350 RSAMDSPSGR
-1360 TESLENTKL
+1360 TERREDTKPR
-1369 HGSHA
+1369 GSRGSPA
-1374 AGPSSDSEEEIV
+1374 AGPSSDSEGEIV
-1386 FQRKNRIKNNV
+1386 FQRKNRIKKNV
-1397 LMSPDGMDESDLE
+1397 LKSPDVMCVC
-1410 SPARV
+1410 SPLQ
-1415 TRKRRRPP
+1415 
-1423 NVSDTS
+1423 SDTS
-1429 SEDSGDFQRGSSS
+1429 SEDSEDSGDFQRGRSS
-1442 SRARPRPGGAKRA
+1442 SRAWNKPQAGAAKRPRV
-1455 RSCVTAKA
+1455 RSWVTAKA
-1463 AGRQFLEEEAELSL
+1463 AGRQFLEEEAELSQR
-1477 LDAEGISSDESD
+1477 DAEGISSDESD
-1489 SAGEELSPSL
+1489 GAEDELSPSL
-1499 AQFLDDEGEP
+1499 AQFLNDDGEP
-1509 TQALNDSEMRAVYL
+1509 TQALNDWAMRGVYL

-1537 VHREFNPSAIFSQ
+1537 VHREFNPEAVFSQ
-1550 IPKQDVAYAEDSFC
+1550 IPEQDECYAEDSFC

-1569 EEEEAPSGCSEEEEC
+1569 EEEAQGGCSEEEVC
-1584 VDFELLTRE
+1584 VSFDLLSSE
-1593 GSRQRYLTRRR
+1593 AFSSRRRYPTRRR
-1604 RRLSQA
+1604 KRLDQA
-1610 RRAGN
+1610 RLAGN
-1615 APAPLQKKKP
+1615 SPAPVQRKKP

-1639 GASRERPLEA
+1639 AASREKPLGREQGR
-1649 GQGKGQLPKALPSA
+1649 GQLPSA
-1663 PSAQPRSGAGEAT
+1663 PSAQPRGRAGAATAPRDTRSLLASAASGAG
-1676 APQAGGQDTERLLGL
+1676 LLDL
-1691 EASMAGMLD
+1691 
-1700 PPPEQPGRSTSIP
+1700 PPEQPGSSTAIP
-1713 PAGSGCR
+1713 TGCR
-1720 NPALQAAAEVPSSLK
+1720 NTGLQPAAEV
-1735 THGSSSGSACPTVPN
+1735 SA
-1750 PSSATAQI
+1750 Q
-1758 SNVPSEHSPS
+1758 
-1768 LAGISRV
+1768 G
-1775 PSEHSPSLAGISRVP
+1775 P
-1790 GEHSPSPAGISR
+1790 GPSP
-1802 VLGEH
+1802 
-1807 SPSLAGI
+1807 
-1814 SRVPSEHS
+1814 
-1822 PSPAGISRVPGEH
+1822 
-1835 SPSLAG
+1835 
-1841 ISRVLGEHSPSLA
+1841 
-1854 GISRVPSEHSPSLA
+1854 
-1868 GISRVP
+1868 
-1874 SEHSPSLAG
+1874 
-1883 ISRVP
+1883 
-1888 SEHSP
+1888 
-1893 SPAGISR
+1893 
-1900 VPGEHSPSLAGISR
+1900 
-1914 VPGEH
+1914 
-1919 SQGGAG
+1919 
-1925 ISRVPGEHSPSLC
+1925 C

-1944 EICSGPEVLSCLR
+1944 EVSSGPGVISCLR
-1957 AGHGLRVQVCSL
+1957 AVHGLPVRVCPL

-1976 SNRLAVDRVL
+1976 SSRLAVDRVF
-1986 QSELQSPANRNKLS
+1986 QSELQSPGNRSKLS
-2000 QRLQRLQGI
+2000 QRLQRLQGV

-2021 VRPGETSRCFQRTQH
+2021 VRPGETSRFFQRTQH
-2036 YDGMLS
+2036 YDGVLS

-2068 LLEHRKDAAI
+2068 LLEHRKDAALP
-2078 QVPTEP
+2078 VPAEP
-2084 EGHRRDILNFY
+2084 PGPRRHVLDFY
-2095 LSVPNLSYGAALNL
+2095 LSIPSLSYGAALSL
-2109 CHSFSSITAVA
+2109 CRSFGSIAAAA
-2120 NSSVPALAAGAQLS
+2120 NSSVPALAAGARLS

-2148 FDPQLLPQPLP
+2148 FDVQLLPQPLP
-2159 AKGKG
+2159 AKGKS

>member
-1 MSGGRQRTLPQVWRA
+1 MSGGRQRTLPQVWRV
-16 PEGRAE
+16 PESKS
-22 RGEPAGDSDDE
+22 EPRDAGGDSDDD
-33 LLLAAAAAADPGPP
+33 LLLAAAAAADPGPLE
-47 QGFSEAA
+47 GFSEAA

-128 CGRVMGIPSR
+128 CGRVMGIPAR

-147 QALGRQELWNTKR
+147 QALGRRELWNTKR

-172 LSRGTCPATEIKCL
+172 LSRGTCPAVEIKCL

-270 ELVEFQNTYIKVLEA
+270 ELVEIQNTYIKVLEA

-298 RDIPSLTKYQIILAR
+298 RDIPSLTKYQVILAR

-372 RTKSELGRNQDF
+372 RTKTELGRNEDF
-384 MELYQQLQDMFS
+384 MELYQQLRDVFS
-396 DTAVTPESGSAGKS
+396 ATAGAPENGSVCKSTAV
-410 TTALEKKKEF
+410 LEKKKEF

-429 LEEIVIEHFRS
+429 LEEIVIEHFKS
-440 WKQGG
+440 WKKGC
-445 SAGEDRSE
+445 SADEGKSE
-453 GSPGDTRVMI
+453 SGDTRVMI

-627 QEQSTSRVLS
+627 PEPSTSRMLS
-637 KERSCSSLQ
+637 KERRSSSLQ
-646 HKSALSACVTG
+646 HKSAPFSCVTG
-657 QKKTNSHESWSLS
+657 QKQTHSHESWSLS
-670 PEEFEIWDRL
+670 PEELEIWDRL

-691 PVLPRVQ
+691 PVLPQVQ
-698 FETLEKLEE
+698 FETIENLEE
-707 TPFPLQKPEEGAA
+707 TPKPEEGAA
-720 RELSLSEWSVW
+720 QELSLSEWSLW

-739 LVDHSDRCHLFIGA
+739 LVDHSDRCHLFIAA

-768 YEQELQP
+768 YERELRP
-775 HLRMEDVNIA
+775 HLRMEDVDIPGNQ
-785 GDKRNPSMANPPWH
+785 RQLSTANPPCG
-799 QRARCSRKDL
+799 QRGRCSRKDL
-809 AKSKAKP
+809 AKSKPKP
-816 FPPDA
+816 LLPDR
-821 GDDRNEFFATF
+821 GDNGSEFFATF
-832 KTTKAKAPRRA
+832 KITKPKAPRRA
-843 PGLSEEV
+843 AGLSEDV

-855 APPAP
+855 DPSAS
-860 PSGTRLAV
+860 PSGARLALA
-868 PGPSHPGSDK
+868 GHSDPGSDR
-878 DEGMEVTFD
+878 DEGLEVTFD
-887 LNAFIDLCDNS
+887 LNAFIDLCDQG
-898 DSSESPASPAAQE
+898 ESTETPASPAAQG
-911 NSPAGEACGAL
+911 NSPAGKACGSL
-922 GRIQGDS
+922 GRIHTDS

-934 PMASDLFYLPES
+934 PVASDLFYLPES
-946 CRDSFTL
+946 CRDSFPL
-953 PGPPQEPPGL
+953 VGLPQEPPGL
-963 EQTFSQVQR
+963 EQAFCQVQR

-979 SGDELEGLES
+979 SGDKLEDLES
-989 LMREEGARSPSPK
+989 MMRSEGTTSPSPK
-1002 VLPNGHSEALQDSV
+1002 VLPNAHSEALQGSI
-1016 SPMSPK
+1016 SLASPK
-1022 TDPSLENPKVTVPRE
+1022 TDPALLLLENPKVTVPRE
-1037 LCASRSPHLSKTV
+1037 FCASGSPRWSKTV
-1050 SSPTA
+1050 PPPK
-1055 AAVEEEQLWNDSFDG
+1055 AAVDEEEQLWDDSFDG
-1070 LFDSEE
+1070 LFDTQE
-1076 FPEIPNNTPSR
+1076 FPEIPNNIPSMN
-1087 DQPLTNGPS
+1087 QLLTNGPA
-1096 KEPFLPKD
+1096 KEPSVPKD
-1104 TAEAALDVPGEEQSL
+1104 TGEAALEHEAVVPGGEQSV
-1119 HLFEDEAG
+1119 HLFDDEAG
-1127 EDTGEGSPMSAE
+1127 EDTGEGSSLSSE
-1139 PPARAGPAGTIPGT
+1139 PAARAGPAGSIAGMD
-1153 EGEPGRELPCVSPTQ
+1153 GEPGREFPSVTPTQ
-1168 PCREP
+1168 ACREQP
-1173 MGTSAMALEKDDPYD
+1173 GSRESMGTSGVAQQCLEKEDPYN
-1188 CSQDLFSV
+1188 CSQELFSV

-1203 LEDSEDET
+1203 IEDSGDET
-1211 PEESRNTGNPTLNR
+1211 SEETRNADNPKLNG
-1225 ALGSAK
+1225 APGAESTEDANMC
-1231 TSLSDGS
+1231 LSDDS

-1249 RLESRNMSTPLSH
+1249 RLRRRDVSTPLSF
-1262 QSRGRNGREGAEGA
+1262 QSRGRSGREGTEA

-1281 VLESGGSRRGR
+1281 FLKSGGSRTGR
-1292 EPPEPLPSALL
+1292 EPPGPLPSALL
-1303 TPTSRKGVNIKAV
+1303 TPTSRKGVDIKAV
-1316 KRISMKVFTNARE
+1316 RRIPMKVFSNARE
-1329 QIPEEPP
+1329 QIPEVPP
-1336 VDQVKESPWRQNLG
+1336 VDQVQKSPGRQNFG
-1350 RSALDSPPGR
+1350 SSAMDSPSGR
-1360 TESLENTKL
+1360 TEGLENTKL
-1369 HGSHA
+1369 RGSRVAPA
-1374 AGPSSDSEEEIV
+1374 AGASSDSEEEIV
-1386 FQRKNRIKNNV
+1386 FQRKNRIKKNV
-1397 LMSPDGMDESDLE
+1397 LKSPDGMDQSDSE
-1410 SPARV
+1410 CPARLS
-1415 TRKRRRPP
+1415 RKRRRPP

-1429 SEDSGDFQRGSSS
+1429 SEDSGDFQRGR
-1442 SRARPRPGGAKRA
+1442 SRCRAWARPQPGGAKRQRG

-1463 AGRQFLEEEAELSL
+1463 AARQFLEEEAELSQ

-1489 SAGEELSPSL
+1489 GAGDELSPSL
-1499 AQFLDDEGEP
+1499 AQFLNDDGEA
-1509 TQALNDSEMRAVYL
+1509 TEALNDTEMRGVYL

-1537 VHREFNPSAIFSQ
+1537 VHREFNASAIFSQ
-1550 IPKQDVAYAEDSFC
+1550 IPEQDSAYAEDSFC

-1569 EEEEAPSGCSEEEEC
+1569 EEEEAQSGCSEEEVC
-1584 VDFELLTRE
+1584 VNFDLLTTESSGR
-1593 GSRQRYLTRRR
+1593 SRYLTRRR
-1604 RRLSQA
+1604 TRLHQA
-1610 RRAGN
+1610 RLGGN
-1615 APAPLQKKKP
+1615 APAPLQKRKP

-1639 GASRERPLEA
+1639 GASREKPLEGACSRA
-1649 GQGKGQLPKALPSA
+1649 GQGKGLLPTALPSA
-1663 PSAQPRSGAGEAT
+1663 PSAQHRNRAGQAT
-1676 APQAGGQDTERLLGL
+1676 APQAGREGTGRLLGL
-1691 EASMAGMLD
+1691 GASAVLD
-1700 PPPEQPGRSTSIP
+1700 LPPEQPGRSTSVP

-1720 NPALQAAAEVPSSLK
+1720 STELQAASEVHSSLKK
-1735 THGSSSGSACPTVPN
+1735 THGSSSGPACPAAPN
-1750 PSSATAQI
+1750 TSSAWAQT
-1758 SNVPSEHSPS
+1758 SRGPVEQSPS
-1768 LAGISRV
+1768 LAGISRGPV
-1775 PSEHSPSLAGISRVP
+1775 EQSPSLAGISRGP
-1790 GEHSPSPAGISR
+1790 GEQ
-1802 VLGEH
+1802 

-1814 SRVPSEHS
+1814 SR
-1822 PSPAGISRVPGEH
+1822 GPGEQ

-1841 ISRVLGEHSPSLA
+1841 ISRGPVEQSPSLA
-1854 GISRVPSEHSPSLA
+1854 GISRGPGEQSPSLA
-1868 GISRVP
+1868 GISR
-1874 SEHSPSLAG
+1874 G
-1883 ISRVP
+1883 
-1888 SEHSP
+1888 
-1893 SPAGISR
+1893 
-1900 VPGEHSPSLAGISR
+1900 PGE
-1914 VPGEH
+1914 
-1919 SQGGAG
+1919 Q
-1925 ISRVPGEHSPSLC
+1925 SPSLC
-1938 ILADSR
+1938 VLADSR
-1944 EICSGPEVLSCLR
+1944 EICSGPEVISCLR
-1957 AGHGLRVQVCSL
+1957 AEHGLRVQVCPL
-1969 GSSDYIV
+1969 GSGDYIV
-1976 SNRLAVDRVL
+1976 SNRLAVDRLL
-1986 QSELQSPANRNKLS
+1986 QSELQSPGNRNKLS
-2000 QRLQRLQGI
+2000 QRLQRLQGS

-2021 VRPGETSRCFQRTQH
+2021 VRPGETSRFFQRTQY
-2036 YDGMLS
+2036 YDGVLS
-2042 ALVQAGIRILFSSC
+2042 AMVQAGIRILFSSC
-2056 QEETAALLKELA
+2056 QKETAALLKDLA
-2068 LLEHRKDAAI
+2068 LVEHRKDAAI

-2095 LSVPNLSYGAALNL
+2095 LSIPNLSYGAALNL
-2109 CHSFSSITAVA
+2109 CHSFDSVAAVA
-2120 NSSVPALAAGAQLS
+2120 NSSVPALAAGARLS

-2148 FDPQLLPQPLP
+2148 FDLQLLPQPLP
-2159 AKGKG
+2159 AKGKS